1 MDTNRQCMA
10 LKASAG
16 SGKTFALSVRFLA
29 LLFKGAN
36 PSEILTLTFTKKAT
50 AEMKERILDYLKILQ
65 KENLESKEKS
75 HKENILKELEEK
87 YHLDPSLVQNSAQKI
102 YQRFLNAEI
111 RISTIDAFFQSILR
125 KFCWFV
131 GLSANFEVNEDTEA
145 HQQQLDERFLSAL
158 NSEQLE
164 ELSVFITQCLS
175 HNSYTSNSIL
185 KLLRSLRNKL
195 YLFDPNKREPAF
207 DEEGFLEKPRNLN
220 KQIQSTEIASD
231 SAKKAIKCDDFRG
244 FLNSSL
250 TWLKK
255 KSEYNFFKKLKNEI
269 PTLESECEA
278 IENDLKSY
286 YEARETAL
294 FKKFP
299 KFIQLYDKAI
309 SKIQAL
315 DFDAIKDKVH
325 ALLSGYEEV
334 PAEFFYFRLDSKIA
348 HILIDE
354 FQDTSLND
362 YKILAPF
369 IDEIKAGIGQAKW
382 HRSVFFVG
390 DVKQSIYA
398 FRGGFS
404 SLFESVSKD
413 FYHDNLEFNHR
424 SSPLII
430 HYVNTI
436 FKKAYQN
443 SSTTYLEQ
451 KYPETSRNK
460 HATDGYVKV
469 SLVANERELLLE
481 QISQEAKNLL
491 EHGKELLLEQ
501 ILQEAKNL
509 LEHGI
514 EPKDITILC
523 ATNKDALEIKNY
535 LQENLSEIRPS
546 TESSAQLSQF
556 VESKIIKN
564 ALEYALAEEEY
575 KPFYKHSVL
584 KLAGYLHD
592 DAIAL
597 FGFNPKKE
605 SVAGFVWKVMELF
618 ELYTEC
624 AQICLELA
632 LGCEDADEF
641 LEKLEAKKIAS
652 FNSKG
657 AQIMTIHKSKG
668 MQFPYVIVC
677 ERLGKPNNESDKFLE
692 EYNGTELVCL
702 YYRMKNR
709 EVVDKD
715 YARALEKEKAAKD
728 HEEINAYYVAFTRAE
743 LGLVVVAKDKDQK
756 KDKKKD
762 KEESKNKGMHEK
774 LDLKPLE
781 EGEIAPVI
789 ASKKEPSNASVLIKP
804 HAYGEQVQEIEEEPD
819 SDYEKNND
827 QEAINFGIA
836 LHKGL
841 EYQYA
846 YRIPKKS
853 VLEYLNYH
861 YGFYGLDHQA
871 LEESLELFENDA
883 EIQALF
889 KNLALKGE
897 VAFLSRG
904 VVSRI
909 DVLLWDKGQNLYV
922 LDYKSSQNYQQS
934 HKAQVSH
941 YAEFLQTQA
950 PHFKIQAGIIYAHK
964 RLLEK
969 LWV

>member
-1 MDTNRQCMA
+1 MDTKRQCMA

-65 KENLESKEKS
+65 KENLEDEKEKEKS
-75 HKENILKELEEK
+75 QNILKELEEK
-87 YHLDPSLVQNSAQKI
+87 YRLDPSFVQNSAQKI

-145 HQQQLDERFLSAL
+145 HQQQLNESFLSTL
-158 NSEQLE
+158 NGEQLE
-164 ELSVFITQCLS
+164 ELSVFIAQCLS
-175 HNSYTSNSIL
+175 YDSYTSDSIL
-185 KLLRSLRNKL
+185 KRLRFLKNKL
-195 YLFDPNKREPAF
+195 YLFDPNKKELAF
-207 DEEGFLEKPRNLN
+207 DEEGFLEKLRSLN
-220 KQIQSTEIASD
+220 KQIQSIETASNG
-231 SAKKAIKCDDFRG
+231 AKKAIKCDDFRG

-250 TWLKK
+250 TWLEK
-255 KSEYNFFKKLKNEI
+255 KSEYRDFKKLKGEI
-269 PTLESECEA
+269 PTLESECEE
-278 IENDLKSY
+278 IENDLKRY
-286 YEARETAL
+286 YEARENAL

-299 KFIQLYDKAI
+299 KFIQLYDKAT

-325 ALLSGYEEV
+325 ALLNGYEEM

-390 DVKQSIYA
+390 DVKQSIYG
-398 FRGGFS
+398 FRGSFS

-413 FYHDNLEFNHR
+413 FYHDNLQFNHR

-430 HYVNTI
+430 NYVNTI

-443 SSTTYLEQ
+443 SPTAYLEQ
-451 KYPETSRNK
+451 KYPKASSNN
-460 HATDGYVKV
+460 HARDGYVKV
-469 SLVANERELLLE
+469 SLVADER
-481 QISQEAKNLL
+481 
-491 EHGKELLLEQ
+491 ELLLEQ

-509 LEHGI
+509 LEHRI
-514 EPKDITILC
+514 DPKDITLLC
-523 ATNKDALEIKNY
+523 TRNEDALEIKNY
-535 LQENLSEIRPS
+535 LQKNLSAIRPS
-546 TESSAQLSQF
+546 TESSAKLSQF

-564 ALEYALAEEEY
+564 ALEHALAEEPY

-597 FGFNPKKE
+597 AGFNPKKE
-605 SVAGFVWKVMELF
+605 SVAGFVWKVMEWLG
-618 ELYTEC
+618 LYTEC

-632 LGCEDADEF
+632 VGCEDANEF
-641 LEKLEAKKIAS
+641 LEKLEAKEIAS
-652 FNSKG
+652 FKAEG

-677 ERLGKPNNESDKFLE
+677 ERLGKPKTNNSNQFLE
-692 EYNGTELVCL
+692 EYSGTELVRL

-715 YARALEKEKAAKD
+715 YARVLDKEEAAKN
-728 HEEINAYYVAFTRAE
+728 HEETNVYYVAFTRAE
-743 LGLVVVAKDKDQK
+743 LGLIVVAKDK
-756 KDKKKD
+756 
-762 KEESKNKGMHEK
+762 KGMREK
-774 LDLKPLE
+774 LDLAPLE

-789 ASKKEPSNASVLIKP
+789 SSQKEPSIPSVVIKP
-804 HAYGEQVQEIEEEPD
+804 HAYGEQVQEIEEEP

-827 QEAINFGIA
+827 QEAIHFGIA

-861 YGFYGLDHQA
+861 HGFYGLDYQA
-871 LEESLELFENDA
+871 LEESLELFENDT

-889 KNLALKGE
+889 KNLALRGE
-897 VAFLSRG
+897 VAFLFEG

-909 DVLLWDKGQNLYV
+909 DVLLWDRGQNLYV

-941 YAEFLQTQA
+941 YAAFLQTQA

>member
-1 MDTNRQCMA
+1 MA

-65 KENLESKEKS
+65 QENLESGKEKS
-75 HKENILKELEEK
+75 QNILKELEEK
-87 YHLDPSLVQNSAQKI
+87 YHLDPSLVRNSAQKI

-131 GLSANFEVNEDTEA
+131 GLSANFEVNEDTKA
-145 HQQQLDERFLSAL
+145 HQRQLNESFLSAL
-158 NSEQLE
+158 NNEQLE
-164 ELSVFITQCLS
+164 ELSVFIVQCLS
-175 HNSYTSNSIL
+175 YESYTSDSIL
-185 KLLRSLRNKL
+185 ERLRFLKNKL
-195 YLFDPNKREPAF
+195 YLFDPNKKEPAF
-207 DEEGFLEKPRNLN
+207 DEKGFLEKLRSLN
-220 KQIQSTEIASD
+220 NQIQSIETASD
-231 SAKKAIKCDDFRG
+231 RAKTAIKCDDFRG

-250 TWLKK
+250 TWLEK
-255 KSEYNFFKKLKNEI
+255 KSEYRYFKKFKDEI
-269 PTLESECEA
+269 PTLESECEE
-278 IENDLKSY
+278 IENDLKRY
-286 YEARETAL
+286 YEAKETAI

-299 KFIQLYDKAI
+299 KFIQLYDNAT

-325 ALLSGYEEV
+325 VLLNGYEEL

-398 FRGGFS
+398 FRGSFS
-404 SLFESVSKD
+404 SLFESVAKD
-413 FYHDNLEFNHR
+413 FYHDNLPFNHR

-430 HYVNTI
+430 NYVNTI

-443 SSTTYLEQ
+443 SPTAYLEQ
-451 KYPETSRNK
+451 KYPKASNNR
-460 HATDGYVKV
+460 HVTDGYVKV
-469 SLVANERELLLE
+469 SLVADER
-481 QISQEAKNLL
+481 
-491 EHGKELLLEQ
+491 ELLLEQ

-509 LEHGI
+509 LEHRI
-514 EPKDITILC
+514 DPKDITILC
-523 ATNKDALEIKNY
+523 ATNDDALEIKNY

-546 TESSAQLSQF
+546 TESSANLSQF

-564 ALEYALAEEEY
+564 ALKYALAEEPY

-597 FGFNPKKE
+597 ASFNPKKE

-618 ELYTEC
+618 ELYGEC
-624 AQICLELA
+624 VQICLELA
-632 LGCEDADEF
+632 VGCEDANDF
-641 LEKLEAKKIAS
+641 LEKLEAKAIAS
-652 FNSKG
+652 SHSKG

-677 ERLGKPNNESDKFLE
+677 ERLGNPNSSHSNQLLE
-692 EYNGTELVCL
+692 EYNGAELARL

-715 YARALEKEKAAKD
+715 YARALDKEEAAKD
-728 HEEINAYYVAFTRAE
+728 HEETNVYYVAFTRAE
-743 LGLVVVAKDKDQK
+743 LGLIVVAKDKKESK
-756 KDKKKD
+756 K
-762 KEESKNKGMHEK
+762 ESKNKTMREK
-774 LDLKPLE
+774 LDLLPLE
-781 EGEIAPVI
+781 EGEITPVVSHRKEPLI
-789 ASKKEPSNASVLIKP
+789 ASVVIKP
-804 HAYGEQVQEIEEEPD
+804 HAYGEQVQEIEEEP

-846 YRIPKKS
+846 YNIPKKS

-861 YGFYGLDHQA
+861 HGFYGLDYQA

-889 KNLALKGE
+889 KNLALRGE
-897 VAFLSRG
+897 AAFLFEG

-909 DVLLWDKGQNLYV
+909 DVLLWDRGQNLCV

-941 YAEFLQTQA
+941 YAAFLKTQA

>member
-1 MDTNRQCMA
+1 MDTKRQCMA

-65 KENLESKEKS
+65 KENLEDEKEKEKS
-75 HKENILKELEEK
+75 QNILKELEEK
-87 YHLDPSLVQNSAQKI
+87 YRLNPSLVQNRAQEI

-131 GLSANFEVNEDTEA
+131 GLSANFEVNEDTKA
-145 HQQQLDERFLSAL
+145 HQQQLNESFLSAL
-158 NSEQLE
+158 NNEQLE
-164 ELSVFITQCLS
+164 ELSVFIAQCLS
-175 HNSYTSNSIL
+175 YDNYTSDSIL
-185 KLLRSLRNKL
+185 ERLRFLKNKL
-195 YLFDPNKREPAF
+195 YLFDPNKKDLAF
-207 DEEGFLEKPRNLN
+207 DEKGFLDKLRSLN
-220 KQIQSTEIASD
+220 RQIQSAETASNE
-231 SAKKAIKCDDFRG
+231 AKKAIKCDDFRG

-250 TWLKK
+250 TWLEK
-255 KSEYNFFKKLKNEI
+255 KSEYRYFKKFKDEI
-269 PTLESECEA
+269 PTLESECEE
-278 IENDLKSY
+278 IENDLKRY
-286 YEARETAL
+286 YEARESAL

-299 KFIQLYDKAI
+299 KFIQLYDKAT

-325 ALLSGYEEV
+325 ALLNGYEEM
-334 PAEFFYFRLDSKIA
+334 PAEFFYFRLDSRIA

-390 DVKQSIYA
+390 DVKQSIYG
-398 FRGGFS
+398 FRGSFS

-413 FYHDNLEFNHR
+413 FYHDNLQFNHR

-430 HYVNTI
+430 NYVNTI

-443 SSTTYLEQ
+443 SPTAYWEQ
-451 KYPETSRNK
+451 KYPKASSNK
-460 HATDGYVKV
+460 HARDGYVKV
-469 SLVANERELLLE
+469 SLVPDERELLL
-481 QISQEAKNLL
+481 K
-491 EHGKELLLEQ
+491 Q

-509 LEHGI
+509 LEHRI
-514 EPKDITILC
+514 EPKDITLLC
-523 ATNKDALEIKNY
+523 ATNDDALEIKNY
-535 LQENLSEIRPS
+535 LQKNLSAIRPS
-546 TESSAQLSQF
+546 TESSAKLSQF

-564 ALEYALAEEEY
+564 ALEYALAEEPY

-597 FGFNPKKE
+597 AGFNPKKE

-618 ELYTEC
+618 ELYGEC

-632 LGCEDADEF
+632 VGCEDANEF
-641 LEKLEAKKIAS
+641 LEKLEAKEIAS
-652 FNSKG
+652 FKAEG

-677 ERLGKPNNESDKFLE
+677 ERLGKPKTNNSNQLLE
-692 EYNGTELVCL
+692 EYSGTELTHL

-715 YARALEKEKAAKD
+715 YARALDKEEAAKN
-728 HEEINAYYVAFTRAE
+728 HEETNVYYVAFTRAE
-743 LGLVVVAKDKDQK
+743 LGLIVVAKDKDQK
-756 KDKKKD
+756 KDKK
-762 KEESKNKGMHEK
+762 ESKNKGMREK
-774 LDLKPLE
+774 LDLAPLE
-781 EGEIAPVI
+781 EGEIVPVI
-789 ASKKEPSNASVLIKP
+789 SPQKEPLSASVVIKP
-804 HAYGEQVQEIEEEPD
+804 HAYGEQVQEIEEEP

-861 YGFYGLDHQA
+861 HGFYGLDYQA
-871 LEESLELFENDA
+871 LEESLELFENNA
-883 EIQALF
+883 KIQALF
-889 KNLALKGE
+889 KNLALRGE
-897 VAFLSRG
+897 VAFLFEG

-941 YAEFLQTQA
+941 YAAFLQTQA

>member
-1 MDTNRQCMA
+1 MDTKRQCMA

-65 KENLESKEKS
+65 KENLENEKEKEKS
-75 HKENILKELEEK
+75 QNILKELEEK
-87 YHLDPSLVQNSAQKI
+87 YRLDPSFVQNSAQEI

-131 GLSANFEVNEDTEA
+131 GLSANFEVNEDTKA
-145 HQQQLDERFLSAL
+145 HQQRLNESFLSAL
-158 NSEQLE
+158 NNEQLE

-175 HNSYTSNSIL
+175 YDSYTSDSVLERLRFL
-185 KLLRSLRNKL
+185 KNKL
-195 YLFDPNKREPAF
+195 YLFDPNKQEPVF
-207 DEEGFLEKPRNLN
+207 DEEGFLEKLRSLN
-220 KQIQSTEIASD
+220 RQIQSVETASD
-231 SAKKAIKCDDFRG
+231 TAKKAIKCDDFRG

-250 TWLKK
+250 IWLKK
-255 KSEYNFFKKLKNEI
+255 KGEYRYFKKFKDEI
-269 PTLESECEA
+269 PTLESECEE
-278 IENDLKSY
+278 IENDLKRY
-286 YEARETAL
+286 YEAKESAL

-299 KFIQLYDKAI
+299 KFIQLYDKAT
-309 SKIQAL
+309 SKIQSL

-325 ALLSGYEEV
+325 ALLNGYEEM

-390 DVKQSIYA
+390 DVKQSIYG
-398 FRGGFS
+398 FRGSFS
-404 SLFESVSKD
+404 SLFEGVSKD
-413 FYHDNLEFNHR
+413 FYHDNLQFNHR

-430 HYVNTI
+430 NYVNTI

-443 SSTTYLEQ
+443 SPTAYLEQ
-451 KYPETSRNK
+451 KYPKASSNN
-460 HATDGYVKV
+460 HARDGYVKV
-469 SLVANERELLLE
+469 SLVADER
-481 QISQEAKNLL
+481 
-491 EHGKELLLEQ
+491 ELLLEQ

-509 LEHGI
+509 LEHRI
-514 EPKDITILC
+514 DPKDITLLC
-523 ATNKDALEIKNY
+523 ATNDDALEIKNY
-535 LQENLSEIRPS
+535 LQKNLSAIRPS
-546 TESSAQLSQF
+546 TESSAKLSQF

-564 ALEYALAEEEY
+564 ALEYALAEEPY

-597 FGFNPKKE
+597 AGFNPKKE
-605 SVAGFVWKVMELF
+605 SMAGFVWKVMELF

-632 LGCEDADEF
+632 VGCEDANEF
-641 LEKLEAKKIAS
+641 LEKLEAKEIAS
-652 FNSKG
+652 FKAEG

-677 ERLGKPNNESDKFLE
+677 ERLGKPKTNNSNQFLE
-692 EYNGTELVCL
+692 EYSGTELMRL

-715 YARALEKEKAAKD
+715 YARVLDKEEAAKN
-728 HEEINAYYVAFTRAE
+728 HEETNVYYVAFTRAE
-743 LGLVVVAKDKDQK
+743 LGLIVVAKDKDQK
-756 KDKKKD
+756 KDKK
-762 KEESKNKGMHEK
+762 ESKSKGMREK
-774 LDLKPLE
+774 LDLAPLE

-789 ASKKEPSNASVLIKP
+789 SSQKEPSPESVLIKP
-804 HAYGEQVQEIEEEPD
+804 HAYGEQVQEIEEEP

-827 QEAINFGIA
+827 QEAIHFGIA

-861 YGFYGLDHQA
+861 HGFYGLDYQA

-883 EIQALF
+883 KIQALF
-889 KNLALKGE
+889 KNLALRGE
-897 VAFLSRG
+897 VAFLFEG

-941 YAEFLQTQA
+941 YAAFLQTQA

>member
-1 MDTNRQCMA
+1 MDTKRQCMA

-65 KENLESKEKS
+65 KENLESEEKEKS
-75 HKENILKELEEK
+75 QNILKELEEK
-87 YHLDPSLVQNSAQKI
+87 YHLKPDLVRNSAQKI

-131 GLSANFEVNEDTEA
+131 GLSANFEVNEDTKV
-145 HQQQLDERFLSAL
+145 HQQQLNESFLSAL
-158 NSEQLE
+158 NGEQLE
-164 ELSVFITQCLS
+164 ELSVFIAQCLS
-175 HNSYTSNSIL
+175 YDNYTSDSIL
-185 KLLRSLRNKL
+185 ERLRFLKNKL
-195 YLFDPNKREPAF
+195 YLFDPNKKEPAF
-207 DEEGFLEKPRNLN
+207 DEEGFLEKLRSLN
-220 KQIQSTEIASD
+220 QQIQSIEIASD
-231 SAKKAIKCDDFRG
+231 TAKKAIKCDDFRG

-250 TWLKK
+250 TWLEK
-255 KSEYNFFKKLKNEI
+255 KSEYRDFKKLKDEI
-269 PTLESECEA
+269 PTLESECEE
-278 IENDLKSY
+278 IENDLKRY
-286 YEARETAL
+286 YEARESAL

-299 KFIQLYDKAI
+299 KFIQLYDKAT

-325 ALLSGYEEV
+325 ALLNGYEEL

-398 FRGGFS
+398 FRGSFS
-404 SLFESVSKD
+404 SLFESVAKD
-413 FYHDNLEFNHR
+413 FYHDNLQFNHR

-430 HYVNTI
+430 NYVNTI

-443 SSTTYLEQ
+443 SPTAYLEQ
-451 KYPETSRNK
+451 KYPKASNNK
-460 HATDGYVKV
+460 HVTDGYVKV
-469 SLVANERELLLE
+469 SLVADER
-481 QISQEAKNLL
+481 
-491 EHGKELLLEQ
+491 ELLLEQ

-509 LEHGI
+509 LEHRI

-523 ATNKDALEIKNY
+523 ATNADALEIKNY
-535 LQENLSEIRPS
+535 LQENLSAIRPS
-546 TESSAQLSQF
+546 TESSAKLSQF

-564 ALEYALAEEEY
+564 ALKYALAEEPY

-597 FGFNPKKE
+597 AGFNPKKE
-605 SVAGFVWKVMELF
+605 SVAGFVWRVMELF
-618 ELYTEC
+618 ELYGEC

-632 LGCEDADEF
+632 VGCEDADGF

-652 FNSKG
+652 FNLKG

-668 MQFPYVIVC
+668 MQFPCVIVC
-677 ERLGKPNNESDKFLE
+677 ERLGKPRSNNSNQFLE
-692 EYNGTELVCL
+692 EYNGAELLRL

-715 YARALEKEKAAKD
+715 YARALDKEEAAKD
-728 HEEINAYYVAFTRAE
+728 HEETNVYYVAFTRAE
-743 LGLVVVAKDKDQK
+743 LGLIVVAKDKDQK
-756 KDKKKD
+756 KDKKESK
-762 KEESKNKGMHEK
+762 KESKNKGMREK
-774 LDLKPLE
+774 LDLFPLE

-789 ASKKEPSNASVLIKP
+789 SPQKEPLITSALIKP
-804 HAYGEQVQEIEEEPD
+804 HAYGEQVQEIEEEPE

-846 YRIPKKS
+846 YNIPKES

-861 YGFYGLDHQA
+861 HGFYGLDYQA

-883 EIQALF
+883 KIQALF

-897 VAFLSRG
+897 VAFLFEG

-941 YAEFLQTQA
+941 YAAFLKTQA

>member
-1 MDTNRQCMA
+1 MDTKRQCMA

-65 KENLESKEKS
+65 KENLESEKEKS
-75 HKENILKELEEK
+75 QNILKELEEK
-87 YHLDPSLVQNSAQKI
+87 YHLDPSLVRNSAQKI

-145 HQQQLDERFLSAL
+145 HQQQLNEGFLSAL
-158 NSEQLE
+158 NNKQLE
-164 ELSVFITQCLS
+164 ELSAFIVQCLS
-175 HNSYTSNSIL
+175 YESYTSDSIL
-185 KLLRSLRNKL
+185 ERLRFLKNKL
-195 YLFDPNKREPAF
+195 YLFDPNKKEPAF
-207 DEEGFLEKPRNLN
+207 DEEGFLEKLRSLN
-220 KQIQSTEIASD
+220 NQIQSIETASNE
-231 SAKKAIKCDDFRG
+231 AKKAIKCDSFRG

-250 TWLKK
+250 TWLEK
-255 KSEYNFFKKLKNEI
+255 KSEYLYFKKLKNEI
-269 PTLESECEA
+269 PTLESECEE
-278 IENDLKSY
+278 IENDLKRY
-286 YEARETAL
+286 YEAKETAI

-299 KFIQLYDKAI
+299 KFIQLYDNAT

-325 ALLSGYEEV
+325 VLLNGYEEM

-398 FRGGFS
+398 FRGSFS

-424 SSPLII
+424 SAPLII
-430 HYVNTI
+430 NYVNTI

-443 SSTTYLEQ
+443 SPTAYLEQ
-451 KYPETSRNK
+451 KYPKTSQNK
-460 HATDGYVKV
+460 HVTEGYVKV
-469 SLVANERELLLE
+469 SLVADE
-481 QISQEAKNLL
+481 
-491 EHGKELLLEQ
+491 KELLLEQ
-501 ILQEAKNL
+501 ILQEAQNL
-509 LEHGI
+509 LDHRI
-514 EPKDITILC
+514 DPKDITILC

-535 LQENLSEIRPS
+535 LQERLSAICPS
-546 TESSAQLSQF
+546 TESSAKLSQF

-564 ALEYALAEEEY
+564 ALEYALAEEPY

-597 FGFNPKKE
+597 PGFNPKKE
-605 SVAGFVWKVMELF
+605 SVAGFVWKAMELF
-618 ELYTEC
+618 ELYGEP
-624 AQICLELA
+624 AQSCLELA
-632 LGCEDADEF
+632 VGCEDANDF
-641 LEKLEAKKIAS
+641 LEKLEAKEIAS
-652 FNSKG
+652 FNAKG

-677 ERLGKPNNESDKFLE
+677 ERLGNPNSSHSNQLLE
-692 EYNGTELVCL
+692 EYDGAELLRL

-715 YARALEKEKAAKD
+715 YARALDKEEAAKD
-728 HEEINAYYVAFTRAE
+728 HEEINVYYVAFTRAE
-743 LGLVVVAKDKDQK
+743 LGLIVVAKDKK
-756 KDKKKD
+756 
-762 KEESKNKGMHEK
+762 ESKKESKKEK
-774 LDLKPLE
+774 MCEQLDLASLE
-781 EGEIAPVI
+781 EGEITPVI
-789 ASKKEPSNASVLIKP
+789 SPQKEPLMTSVVIKP

-846 YRIPKKS
+846 YNIPKQS

-861 YGFYGLDHQA
+861 HGFYGLDYQA
-871 LEESLELFENDA
+871 LEESLELFENDM
-883 EIQALF
+883 EIQTLF
-889 KNLALKGE
+889 KNHALRGE
-897 VAFLSRG
+897 AAFLFEG

-941 YAEFLQTQA
+941 YAEFLKTQA

>member
-1 MDTNRQCMA
+1 MNTKRQCMA

-65 KENLESKEKS
+65 KENLEDEKEKEKS
-75 HKENILKELEEK
+75 QNILKELEEK
-87 YHLDPSLVQNSAQKI
+87 YRLNPSLVQNSAQKI

-131 GLSANFEVNEDTEA
+131 GLSANFEVNEDTKA
-145 HQQQLDERFLSAL
+145 HQQQLNEIFLSAL
-158 NSEQLE
+158 NNEQLE

-175 HNSYTSNSIL
+175 HDNYTSDSIL
-185 KLLRSLRNKL
+185 ERLRFLKNKL
-195 YLFDPNKREPAF
+195 YLFDPNKKELAF
-207 DEEGFLEKPRNLN
+207 DEKGFLEKLRNLN
-220 KQIQSTEIASD
+220 KQIQSVETASD
-231 SAKKAIKCDDFRG
+231 GAKKAIKCDDFRG

-255 KSEYNFFKKLKNEI
+255 KGEYRDFKKIKDEI
-269 PTLESECEA
+269 PTLESECEE
-278 IENDLKSY
+278 IENDLKRY
-286 YEARETAL
+286 YEAREIAL

-299 KFIQLYDKAI
+299 KFIQLYDKAT

-325 ALLSGYEEV
+325 ALLNGHEEM

-382 HRSVFFVG
+382 HRSMFFVG
-390 DVKQSIYA
+390 DVKQSIYG
-398 FRGGFS
+398 FRGSFS

-413 FYHDNLEFNHR
+413 FYHDNLQFNHR

-430 HYVNTI
+430 NYVNTI

-443 SSTTYLEQ
+443 SPTAYLEQ
-451 KYPETSRNK
+451 KYPKASQNK

-469 SLVANERELLLE
+469 SLVVDER
-481 QISQEAKNLL
+481 
-491 EHGKELLLEQ
+491 ELLLEQ

-509 LEHGI
+509 LEHRI
-514 EPKDITILC
+514 DPKDITILC
-523 ATNKDALEIKNY
+523 TRNKDALEIKNY
-535 LQENLSEIRPS
+535 LQKNLSAIRPS
-546 TESSAQLSQF
+546 TESSTKLSQF

-564 ALEYALAEEEY
+564 ALEYALAEEPY

-597 FGFNPKKE
+597 AGFNPKKE

-632 LGCEDADEF
+632 VRCEDANEF
-641 LEKLEAKKIAS
+641 LKKLEAKEIAS
-652 FNSKG
+652 FNAKG
-657 AQIMTIHKSKG
+657 AQIMTIHASKG

-677 ERLGKPNNESDKFLE
+677 ERLGKPKSNNPNQFLE
-692 EYNGTELVCL
+692 EYSGTELMRL

-715 YARALEKEKAAKD
+715 YARALDKEEAAKD
-728 HEEINAYYVAFTRAE
+728 HEETNVYYVAFTRAE
-743 LGLVVVAKDKDQK
+743 LGLIVVAKDKDQK
-756 KDKKKD
+756 KDKK
-762 KEESKNKGMHEK
+762 ESKSKGMREK
-774 LDLKPLE
+774 LDLAPLE
-781 EGEIAPVI
+781 EGEIVPVI
-789 ASKKEPSNASVLIKP
+789 SSQKEPLIPSIVIKP
-804 HAYGEQVQEIEEEPD
+804 HAYGEQVQEIEEEP

-827 QEAINFGIA
+827 QEAIHFGIA

-861 YGFYGLDHQA
+861 HGFYGLDYQA

-883 EIQALF
+883 KIQALF
-889 KNLALKGE
+889 KNLALRGE
-897 VAFLSRG
+897 VAFLFEG

-909 DVLLWDKGQNLYV
+909 DVLLWDRGQNLYV

-941 YAEFLQTQA
+941 YAAFLQTQA

>member
-1 MDTNRQCMA
+1 MDTKRQCMA

-65 KENLESKEKS
+65 KENFENEKEKS
-75 HKENILKELEEK
+75 QNILKELEEK
-87 YHLDPSLVQNSAQKI
+87 YHLDPSLVRNSAQKI

-131 GLSANFEVNEDTEA
+131 GLSANFEVNEDAEA
-145 HQQQLDERFLSAL
+145 HQQQLNEGFLSAL
-158 NSEQLE
+158 NNEQLE
-164 ELSVFITQCLS
+164 ELSVFIAQCLS
-175 HNSYTSNSIL
+175 YDNYTSDSIL
-185 KLLRSLRNKL
+185 KRLRFLKNKL
-195 YLFDPNKREPAF
+195 YLFDPNKKESAF
-207 DEEGFLEKPRNLN
+207 DEEGFLEKLRSLN
-220 KQIQSTEIASD
+220 NQIQSIETASD
-231 SAKKAIKCDDFRG
+231 RAKEAIKCDSFRG

-255 KSEYNFFKKLKNEI
+255 KSEYLYFKKLKNEI
-269 PTLESECEA
+269 PTLESECEE
-278 IENDLKSY
+278 IENDLKRY
-286 YEARETAL
+286 YEAKETAI

-299 KFIQLYDKAI
+299 KFIQLYDNAT

-325 ALLSGYEEV
+325 VLLNGYEEM

-398 FRGGFS
+398 FRGSFS

-424 SSPLII
+424 SAPLII
-430 HYVNTI
+430 NYVNTI

-443 SSTTYLEQ
+443 SPTAYLEQ
-451 KYPETSRNK
+451 KYPKTSQNK
-460 HATDGYVKV
+460 HVTDGYVKV
-469 SLVANERELLLE
+469 SLVADER
-481 QISQEAKNLL
+481 
-491 EHGKELLLEQ
+491 ELLLEQ
-501 ILQEAKNL
+501 ILQEAQNL
-509 LEHGI
+509 LEHRI
-514 EPKDITILC
+514 DPKDITILC

-535 LQENLSEIRPS
+535 LQENLSAIRPS
-546 TESSAQLSQF
+546 TESSARLSQF

-564 ALEYALAEEEY
+564 ALEYALAKEPY

-597 FGFNPKKE
+597 PGFNPKKE

-618 ELYTEC
+618 ELYGEP
-624 AQICLELA
+624 AQSCLELA
-632 LGCEDADEF
+632 VGCEDADNF
-641 LEKLEAKKIAS
+641 LEKLEAKSIAS
-652 FNSKG
+652 SHSKG
-657 AQIMTIHKSKG
+657 VQIMTIHKSKG

-677 ERLGKPNNESDKFLE
+677 ERLGKPNSSHSNQLLE
-692 EYNGTELVCL
+692 EYDGAELTRL

-715 YARALEKEKAAKD
+715 YARALDKEEAAKD
-728 HEEINAYYVAFTRAE
+728 HEEINVYYVAFTRAE
-743 LGLVVVAKDKDQK
+743 LGLIVVAKDKKESK
-756 KDKKKD
+756 K
-762 KEESKNKGMHEK
+762 ESKNKTMREQ
-774 LDLKPLE
+774 LDLVPLE
-781 EGEIAPVI
+781 EGEIMPVI
-789 ASKKEPSNASVLIKP
+789 SSQKEPLITSVVIKP

-827 QEAINFGIA
+827 QESINFGIA

-846 YRIPKKS
+846 YNIPKES

-861 YGFYGLDHQA
+861 HGFYGLDYQA

-889 KNLALKGE
+889 KNYALRGE
-897 VAFLSRG
+897 AAFLFQG

-909 DVLLWDKGQNLYV
+909 DVLLWDRGQNLYV

-941 YAEFLQTQA
+941 YAEFLKTQA

>member
-1 MDTNRQCMA
+1 MDTKRQCMA

-65 KENLESKEKS
+65 KENFEDEKEKEKS
-75 HKENILKELEEK
+75 QNILKELEEK
-87 YHLDPSLVQNSAQKI
+87 YRLNPSFVQNSAQKI
-102 YQRFLNAEI
+102 YQRFLNTEI

-131 GLSANFEVNEDTEA
+131 GLSANFEVNEDTKA
-145 HQQQLDERFLSAL
+145 HQQQLNESFLSAL
-158 NSEQLE
+158 DNKQLE
-164 ELSVFITQCLS
+164 ELSVFIAQCLS
-175 HNSYTSNSIL
+175 YDSYTSDSIL
-185 KLLRSLRNKL
+185 ERLRFLKNKL
-195 YLFDPNKREPAF
+195 YLFDPNKKDLAF
-207 DEEGFLEKPRNLN
+207 DEKGFLDKLRSLN
-220 KQIQSTEIASD
+220 QQIQNIETASNE
-231 SAKKAIKCDDFRG
+231 AKKAIKCDDFRG

-255 KSEYNFFKKLKNEI
+255 KGEYRDFKKIKDEI
-269 PTLESECEA
+269 PTLESECEE
-278 IENDLKSY
+278 IENDLKRY
-286 YEARETAL
+286 YEARESAL

-299 KFIQLYDKAI
+299 KFIQLYDKAT

-325 ALLSGYEEV
+325 ALLNGYEEM
-334 PAEFFYFRLDSKIA
+334 PAEFFYFRLDSRIA

-390 DVKQSIYA
+390 DVKQSIYG
-398 FRGGFS
+398 FRGSFS

-430 HYVNTI
+430 NYVNTI

-443 SSTTYLEQ
+443 SPTAYLEQ
-451 KYPETSRNK
+451 KYPKASSNK
-460 HATDGYVKV
+460 HARDGYVKV
-469 SLVANERELLLE
+469 SLVADER
-481 QISQEAKNLL
+481 
-491 EHGKELLLEQ
+491 GLLLEQ

-509 LEHGI
+509 LEHRI
-514 EPKDITILC
+514 EPKDITLLC
-523 ATNKDALEIKNY
+523 ARNEDALEITNY
-535 LQENLSEIRPS
+535 LQKNLSAIRPS
-546 TESSAQLSQF
+546 TESSAKLSQF

-564 ALEYALAEEEY
+564 ALEYALAEEPY

-597 FGFNPKKE
+597 VGFNPKKE

-632 LGCEDADEF
+632 VGCEDANEF
-641 LEKLEAKKIAS
+641 LKKLEAKEIAS
-652 FNSKG
+652 FKAEG

-677 ERLGKPNNESDKFLE
+677 ERLGKPKTNNSNQFLE
-692 EYNGTELVCL
+692 EYSGTELTRL

-715 YARALEKEKAAKD
+715 YARALDKEEAAKD
-728 HEEINAYYVAFTRAE
+728 HEETNVYYVAFTRAE
-743 LGLVVVAKDKDQK
+743 LGLIVVAKDKDQK
-756 KDKKKD
+756 KDKK
-762 KEESKNKGMHEK
+762 ESKNKGMREK
-774 LDLKPLE
+774 LDLFPLE
-781 EGEIAPVI
+781 EGTIAPVI
-789 ASKKEPSNASVLIKP
+789 SSQKEPSIKSVLIKP
-804 HAYGEQVQEIEEEPD
+804 HAYGEQVQEIEEEP

-861 YGFYGLDHQA
+861 HGFYGLDYQA

-883 EIQALF
+883 KIQALF

-897 VAFLSRG
+897 VAFLFEG

-941 YAEFLQTQA
+941 YAAFLQTQA

>member
-1 MDTNRQCMA
+1 MDTKRQCMA

-65 KENLESKEKS
+65 KENLESGKEKS
-75 HKENILKELEEK
+75 QNILKELEEK
-87 YHLDPSLVQNSAQKI
+87 YHLNPNLVQNSAQNI

-131 GLSANFEVNEDTEA
+131 GLSTNFEVNEDTKV
-145 HQQQLDERFLSAL
+145 HQQQLNESFLSAL
-158 NSEQLE
+158 NGEQLE
-164 ELSVFITQCLS
+164 ELSVFIAQCLS
-175 HNSYTSNSIL
+175 YNNYTSDSIL
-185 KLLRSLRNKL
+185 ERLRFLKNKL
-195 YLFDPNKREPAF
+195 YLFDPNKKEPAF
-207 DEEGFLEKPRNLN
+207 DEEGFLEKLRSLN
-220 KQIQSTEIASD
+220 QQIQSIETASD
-231 SAKKAIKCDDFRG
+231 KAKTAIKCDDFRG

-255 KSEYNFFKKLKNEI
+255 KSEYRDFKKLKNEI
-269 PTLESECEA
+269 PTLESECEE
-278 IENDLKSY
+278 IENDLKRY
-286 YEARETAL
+286 YEAKEIAL

-299 KFIQLYDKAI
+299 KFIQLYDKAT

-325 ALLSGYEEV
+325 ALLNGYEEV

-382 HRSVFFVG
+382 NRSVFFVG

-398 FRGGFS
+398 FRGSFS

-413 FYHDNLEFNHR
+413 FYHDNLQFNHR

-430 HYVNTI
+430 NYVNTI
-436 FKKAYQN
+436 FKKAYQD
-443 SSTTYLEQ
+443 SPTAYLDQ
-451 KYPETSRNK
+451 KYPKASSNK

-481 QISQEAKNLL
+481 QI
-491 EHGKELLLEQ
+491 
-501 ILQEAKNL
+501 LQEAKNL
-509 LEHGI
+509 LEHRI

-535 LQENLSEIRPS
+535 LQENLSAIRPS
-546 TESSAQLSQF
+546 TESSAKLSQF

-564 ALEYALAEEEY
+564 ALKYALAEEPY

-597 FGFNPKKE
+597 AGFNPKKE

-618 ELYTEC
+618 ELYGEC

-632 LGCEDADEF
+632 VGCEDANEF

-652 FNSKG
+652 FNAKG
-657 AQIMTIHKSKG
+657 AQIMTIHGSKG

-677 ERLGKPNNESDKFLE
+677 ERLGKPRSDNPNQFLE
-692 EYNGTELVCL
+692 EYNGTELVRL

-715 YARALEKEKAAKD
+715 YARALDKEKAAKEN
-728 HEEINAYYVAFTRAE
+728 EETNVYYVAFTRAE
-743 LGLVVVAKDKDQK
+743 LGLIVVAKDKGQK
-756 KDKKKD
+756 KDQK
-762 KEESKNKGMHEK
+762 ESKSKGMREK
-774 LDLKPLE
+774 LDLAPLE

-789 ASKKEPSNASVLIKP
+789 SPQKEPLIASVVIKP
-804 HAYGEQVQEIEEEPD
+804 HAYGEQVQEIEEEP

-846 YRIPKKS
+846 YNIPKKS

-861 YGFYGLDHQA
+861 HGFYGLDYQA
-871 LEESLELFENDA
+871 LEESLELFENDI

-889 KNLALKGE
+889 KNLVLKGE
-897 VAFLSRG
+897 AAFLFEG

-941 YAEFLQTQA
+941 YAAFLQTQA

>member
-1 MDTNRQCMA
+1 MDTKRQCMA

-65 KENLESKEKS
+65 KENLEDEKEKEKS
-75 HKENILKELEEK
+75 QNILKELEEK
-87 YHLDPSLVQNSAQKI
+87 YHLNPSFVQNSAPNI

-131 GLSANFEVNEDTEA
+131 GLSANFEVNEDTKA
-145 HQQQLDERFLSAL
+145 HQQQLNEGFLSIL
-158 NSEQLE
+158 NGEQLE
-164 ELSVFITQCLS
+164 ELSVFIAQCLS
-175 HNSYTSNSIL
+175 YDSYTSDSIL
-185 KLLRSLRNKL
+185 ERLRFLKNKL
-195 YLFDPNKREPAF
+195 YLFDSNEKEPAF
-207 DEEGFLEKPRNLN
+207 DEEGFLEKLRSLN
-220 KQIQSTEIASD
+220 QQIQSIETASD
-231 SAKKAIKCDDFRG
+231 GAKIAIKCDDFRG

-255 KSEYNFFKKLKNEI
+255 KSEYRDFKKLKDEI
-269 PTLESECEA
+269 PTLESECEE
-278 IENDLKSY
+278 IENDLKRY
-286 YEARETAL
+286 YEAKEIAL

-299 KFIQLYDKAI
+299 KFIQLYDKAT

-325 ALLSGYEEV
+325 ALLKGYEEV

-398 FRGGFS
+398 FRGSFS

-413 FYHDNLEFNHR
+413 FYHDNLQFNHR

-430 HYVNTI
+430 NYVNTI

-443 SSTTYLEQ
+443 SPTAYLEQ
-451 KYPETSRNK
+451 KYPKASSNK
-460 HATDGYVKV
+460 HARDGYVKV
-469 SLVANERELLLE
+469 SLVADER
-481 QISQEAKNLL
+481 
-491 EHGKELLLEQ
+491 ELLLEQ

-509 LEHGI
+509 LEHRI

-535 LQENLSEIRPS
+535 LQQNLSAIRPS
-546 TESSAQLSQF
+546 TESSAELSQF

-564 ALEYALAEEEY
+564 ALKYALAEEPY

-597 FGFNPKKE
+597 AGFDPKKE
-605 SVAGFVWKVMELF
+605 SVAGFVWKVMESF
-618 ELYTEC
+618 ELYGEC

-632 LGCEDADEF
+632 VGCEDADGF

-652 FNSKG
+652 FNLKG
-657 AQIMTIHKSKG
+657 TQIMTIHGSKG

-677 ERLGKPNNESDKFLE
+677 ERLGKPKSNNSNQFLE
-692 EYNGTELVCL
+692 EYNGAELLRL

-715 YARALEKEKAAKD
+715 YARALDKEKAAKEN
-728 HEEINAYYVAFTRAE
+728 EETNVYYVAFTRAE
-743 LGLVVVAKDKDQK
+743 LGLIVVAKDKGQK
-756 KDKKKD
+756 KDQ
-762 KEESKNKGMHEK
+762 KESENKGMREK
-774 LDLKPLE
+774 LDLAPLE

-789 ASKKEPSNASVLIKP
+789 SPQKEPLIASVVIKP

-846 YRIPKKS
+846 YNIPKKS

-861 YGFYGLDHQA
+861 HGFYGLDRQA
-871 LEESLELFENDA
+871 LEESLELFENDI

-897 VAFLSRG
+897 VAFLFEG

-934 HKAQVSH
+934 HKVQVSH
-941 YAEFLQTQA
+941 YAAFLQTQA

>member
-1 MDTNRQCMA
+1 MDTKRQCMA

-65 KENLESKEKS
+65 KENLEKNEKEKS
-75 HKENILKELEEK
+75 QNILKELEEK
-87 YHLDPSLVQNSAQKI
+87 YHLNPDLVQNSAPKI

-131 GLSANFEVNEDTEA
+131 GLSANFEVNEDTES
-145 HQQQLDERFLSAL
+145 HQQQLNEGFLSAL
-158 NSEQLE
+158 NGEQLE
-164 ELSVFITQCLS
+164 ELSVFIAQCLS
-175 HNSYTSNSIL
+175 YDNYTSDSVLERLRFL
-185 KLLRSLRNKL
+185 KNKL

-207 DEEGFLEKPRNLN
+207 DEESFLEKLRSLN
-220 KQIQSTEIASD
+220 QQIQSIETASD
-231 SAKKAIKCDDFRG
+231 RAKEAIKCDSFRG

-255 KSEYNFFKKLKNEI
+255 KSEYQSFKKLKSEI
-269 PTLESECEA
+269 PTLERECEE
-278 IENDLKSY
+278 IENDLKRY
-286 YEARETAL
+286 YEAKETAI

-299 KFIQLYDKAI
+299 KFIQLYDNAT

-325 ALLSGYEEV
+325 VLLNGYEEM

-398 FRGGFS
+398 FRGSFS

-413 FYHDNLEFNHR
+413 FYHDNLPFNHR

-430 HYVNTI
+430 NYVNTI

-443 SSTTYLEQ
+443 SPTAYWEQ
-451 KYPETSRNK
+451 KYPKASNNK
-460 HATDGYVKV
+460 HARDGYVKV
-469 SLVANERELLLE
+469 SLVADGR
-481 QISQEAKNLL
+481 
-491 EHGKELLLEQ
+491 ELLLEQ

-509 LEHGI
+509 LEHRI
-514 EPKDITILC
+514 DPKDITILC
-523 ATNKDALEIKNY
+523 ARNKDALEIKNY
-535 LQENLSEIRPS
+535 LQKNLSAIRPS
-546 TESSAQLSQF
+546 TESSTKLSQF
-556 VESKIIKN
+556 IESKIIKN
-564 ALEYALAEEEY
+564 ALKYALAEEPY

-597 FGFNPKKE
+597 AGFNPKKE
-605 SVAGFVWKVMELF
+605 SVVGFVWKVMELF
-618 ELYTEC
+618 ELYGEP

-632 LGCEDADEF
+632 VGCEDANEF
-641 LEKLEAKKIAS
+641 LEKLEAKEIAS
-652 FNSKG
+652 FNAKG

-677 ERLGKPNNESDKFLE
+677 ERLGKPKSNNSNQFLE
-692 EYNGTELVCL
+692 EYNGTELARL

-715 YARALEKEKAAKD
+715 YARALDKEEAAKD
-728 HEEINAYYVAFTRAE
+728 HEETNVYYVAFTRAE
-743 LGLVVVAKDKDQK
+743 LGLIVVAKDKGQK
-756 KDKKKD
+756 KDKK
-762 KEESKNKGMHEK
+762 ESKNKTMREK
-774 LDLKPLE
+774 LDLLPLE
-781 EGEIAPVI
+781 EGTIAPVI
-789 ASKKEPSNASVLIKP
+789 SPQKEPLITSTLIKP
-804 HAYGEQVQEIEEEPD
+804 HAYGEQVQEIEEEP

-846 YRIPKKS
+846 YNIPKKS

-861 YGFYGLDHQA
+861 HGFYGLDYQA

-897 VAFLSRG
+897 VAFLFEG

-941 YAEFLQTQA
+941 YAAFLKTQT

>member
-1 MDTNRQCMA
+1 MDTKRQCMA

-65 KENLESKEKS
+65 KENLESGKEKS
-75 HKENILKELEEK
+75 QNILKELEEK
-87 YHLDPSLVQNSAQKI
+87 YHLDPSLVRNSAQKI

-145 HQQQLDERFLSAL
+145 HQRQFNEGFLSAL
-158 NSEQLE
+158 NNEQLE
-164 ELSVFITQCLS
+164 ELSAFIVQCLS
-175 HNSYTSNSIL
+175 HESYTSDSIL
-185 KLLRSLRNKL
+185 KRLRFLKNKL
-195 YLFDPNKREPAF
+195 YLFDPNKKEPVF
-207 DEEGFLEKPRNLN
+207 DEEGFLEKLRSLN
-220 KQIQSTEIASD
+220 NQIQSIETASNE
-231 SAKKAIKCDDFRG
+231 AKKAIKCDSFRG

-250 TWLKK
+250 TWLEK
-255 KSEYNFFKKLKNEI
+255 KSEYQSFKKLKNEI
-269 PTLESECEA
+269 PTLESECEE
-278 IENDLKSY
+278 IENDLKRY
-286 YEARETAL
+286 YEAKETAI

-299 KFIQLYDKAI
+299 KFIQLYDKAT

-325 ALLSGYEEV
+325 VLLNGYEEM

-382 HRSVFFVG
+382 HRSVFLVG

-398 FRGGFS
+398 FRGSFS

-424 SSPLII
+424 SAPLII
-430 HYVNTI
+430 DYVNTI

-443 SSTTYLEQ
+443 SPTAYLEQ
-451 KYPETSRNK
+451 KYPKASNNK
-460 HATDGYVKV
+460 HVTEGYVKV
-469 SLVANERELLLE
+469 SLVADER
-481 QISQEAKNLL
+481 
-491 EHGKELLLEQ
+491 ELLLEQ
-501 ILQEAKNL
+501 ILQEAQNL
-509 LEHGI
+509 LDHRI
-514 EPKDITILC
+514 DPKDITILC

-535 LQENLSEIRPS
+535 LQEYLSAIRPS
-546 TESSAQLSQF
+546 TESSAKLSQL

-564 ALEYALAEEEY
+564 ALEYALAEEPY

-592 DAIAL
+592 DVIAL
-597 FGFNPKKE
+597 PGFNPKKE
-605 SVAGFVWKVMELF
+605 SVAGFVWKIMEQF
-618 ELYTEC
+618 KLYEEP
-624 AQICLELA
+624 AQSCLELA
-632 LGCEDADEF
+632 IGCEDANEF
-641 LEKLEAKKIAS
+641 LEKLEAKEIAS
-652 FNSKG
+652 FNPKG
-657 AQIMTIHKSKG
+657 AQIMTIHGSKG

-677 ERLGKPNNESDKFLE
+677 ERLGKPNSSHANQLLE
-692 EYNGTELVCL
+692 EYDGAELVRL

-715 YARALEKEKAAKD
+715 YARALDREEAAKD
-728 HEEINAYYVAFTRAE
+728 HEEINVYYVAFTRAE
-743 LGLVVVAKDKDQK
+743 LGLIVVAKDKKESK
-756 KDKKKD
+756 K
-762 KEESKNKGMHEK
+762 ESKNKTMREQ
-774 LDLKPLE
+774 LDLVSLE
-781 EGEIAPVI
+781 EGEIMPVI
-789 ASKKEPSNASVLIKP
+789 SPQKEPLMTSVVIKP

-846 YRIPKKS
+846 YNIPKQS

-889 KNLALKGE
+889 KNHALKGE
-897 VAFLSRG
+897 AAFLFQG

-909 DVLLWDKGQNLYV
+909 DVLLWDRGQNLYV

-941 YAEFLQTQA
+941 YAEFLRTQA

>member
-1 MDTNRQCMA
+1 MDTKRQCMA

-65 KENLESKEKS
+65 KENLEDEKEKEKS
-75 HKENILKELEEK
+75 QNILKELEEK
-87 YHLDPSLVQNSAQKI
+87 YHLNPSFVQNSAQKI

-131 GLSANFEVNEDTEA
+131 GLSANFEVNEDTKA
-145 HQQQLDERFLSAL
+145 HQQQLNASFLSAL
-158 NSEQLE
+158 NNEQLN

-175 HNSYTSNSIL
+175 YDSYTSDSIL
-185 KLLRSLRNKL
+185 ERLRFLKNKL
-195 YLFDPNKREPAF
+195 YLFDPNKKEPIF
-207 DEEGFLEKPRNLN
+207 DEEGFLEKLRSLN
-220 KQIQSTEIASD
+220 QQIQSVETASD
-231 SAKKAIKCDDFRG
+231 TAKTAIKCDDFRG

-250 TWLKK
+250 TWLEK
-255 KSEYNFFKKLKNEI
+255 KSEYRYFKKFKDEI
-269 PTLESECEA
+269 PTLESECEE
-278 IENDLKSY
+278 IENDLKRY
-286 YEARETAL
+286 YEAKESAL

-299 KFIQLYDKAI
+299 KFIQLYDKAT

-325 ALLSGYEEV
+325 ALLNGYEEM
-334 PAEFFYFRLDSKIA
+334 PAEFFYFRLDSRIA

-390 DVKQSIYA
+390 DVKQSIYG
-398 FRGGFS
+398 FRGSFS
-404 SLFESVSKD
+404 SLFESVAKD
-413 FYHDNLEFNHR
+413 FCHDNLPFNHR

-430 HYVNTI
+430 NYVNTI

-443 SSTTYLEQ
+443 SPTAYLEQ
-451 KYPETSRNK
+451 KYPKASSNK
-460 HATDGYVKV
+460 HARDGYVKV
-469 SLVANERELLLE
+469 SLVADER
-481 QISQEAKNLL
+481 
-491 EHGKELLLEQ
+491 ELLLEQ

-514 EPKDITILC
+514 EPKDITLLC
-523 ATNKDALEIKNY
+523 ATNDDALEIKNY
-535 LQENLSEIRPS
+535 LQENLSAIRPS
-546 TESSAQLSQF
+546 TESSAKLSQF

-564 ALEYALAEEEY
+564 ALEYALAEEPY

-592 DAIAL
+592 DVIAL
-597 FGFNPKKE
+597 PGFNPKKE
-605 SVAGFVWKVMELF
+605 SVAGFVWKVMEWF
-618 ELYTEC
+618 ELYGEC

-632 LGCEDADEF
+632 VGCEDANEF
-641 LEKLEAKKIAS
+641 LEKLEAKEIAS
-652 FNSKG
+652 FKIEG

-677 ERLGKPNNESDKFLE
+677 ERLGKPKTNNSNQFLE
-692 EYNGTELVCL
+692 EYDGTELTRL

-715 YARALEKEKAAKD
+715 YARALDKEEAAKD
-728 HEEINAYYVAFTRAE
+728 HEETNVYYVAFTRAE
-743 LGLVVVAKDKDQK
+743 LGLIVVAKDK
-756 KDKKKD
+756 
-762 KEESKNKGMHEK
+762 KGMREK
-774 LDLKPLE
+774 LDLAPLE
-781 EGEIAPVI
+781 EGTIAPVI
-789 ASKKEPSNASVLIKP
+789 SSQKEPLIASVVIKP
-804 HAYGEQVQEIEEEPD
+804 HAYGEQVQEIEEEP

-846 YRIPKKS
+846 YNIPKKS

-861 YGFYGLDHQA
+861 HGFYGLDYQA

-883 EIQALF
+883 KIQALF
-889 KNLALKGE
+889 KNYALRGE
-897 VAFLSRG
+897 VAFLFEG

-941 YAEFLQTQA
+941 YAAFLQTQA

>member
-1 MDTNRQCMA
+1 MA

-65 KENLESKEKS
+65 KENLENEKEKEKS
-75 HKENILKELEEK
+75 QNILKELEEK
-87 YHLDPSLVQNSAQKI
+87 YRLDPSFVQNSAQKI

-131 GLSANFEVNEDTEA
+131 GLSANFEVNEDTKV
-145 HQQQLDERFLSAL
+145 HQQQLNESFLSAL
-158 NSEQLE
+158 NNKQLE
-164 ELSVFITQCLS
+164 ELSVFIAQCLS
-175 HNSYTSNSIL
+175 YDSYTSDSIL
-185 KLLRSLRNKL
+185 EWLRFLKNKL
-195 YLFDPNKREPAF
+195 YLFDPNKKEPAF
-207 DEEGFLEKPRNLN
+207 DEEGFLEKLRSLN
-220 KQIQSTEIASD
+220 RQIQSVETASNE
-231 SAKKAIKCDDFRG
+231 AKKAIKCDDFRG

-250 TWLKK
+250 TWLEK
-255 KSEYNFFKKLKNEI
+255 KSEYRYFKKFKDEI
-269 PTLESECEA
+269 PTLESECEE
-278 IENDLKSY
+278 IENDLRRY
-286 YEARETAL
+286 YEARESAL

-299 KFIQLYDKAI
+299 KFIQLYDKAT

-325 ALLSGYEEV
+325 ALLNGYEEM
-334 PAEFFYFRLDSKIA
+334 PAEFFYFRLDSRIA

-390 DVKQSIYA
+390 DVKQSIYG
-398 FRGGFS
+398 FRGSFS

-413 FYHDNLEFNHR
+413 FYHDNLPFNHR

-430 HYVNTI
+430 NYVNTI

-443 SSTTYLEQ
+443 SPTAYWEQ
-451 KYPETSRNK
+451 KYPKASSNK
-460 HATDGYVKV
+460 HARDGYVKV
-469 SLVANERELLLE
+469 SLVADER
-481 QISQEAKNLL
+481 
-491 EHGKELLLEQ
+491 ELLLEQ

-509 LEHGI
+509 LEHRI
-514 EPKDITILC
+514 DPKDITLLC
-523 ATNKDALEIKNY
+523 ATNDDALEIKNY
-535 LQENLSEIRPS
+535 LQKNLSAIRPS
-546 TESSAQLSQF
+546 TESSAKLSQF

-564 ALEYALAEEEY
+564 ALEYALAEEPY

-597 FGFNPKKE
+597 AGFNPKKE

-618 ELYTEC
+618 ELYGEC

-632 LGCEDADEF
+632 VGCEDANEF
-641 LEKLEAKKIAS
+641 LEKLEAKEIAS
-652 FNSKG
+652 FKAEG
-657 AQIMTIHKSKG
+657 AQVMTIHKSKG

-677 ERLGKPNNESDKFLE
+677 ERLGKPKTNNSNQFLE
-692 EYNGTELVCL
+692 EYSGTELMRL

-715 YARALEKEKAAKD
+715 YARALDKEEAAKD
-728 HEEINAYYVAFTRAE
+728 HEETNVYYVAFTRAE
-743 LGLVVVAKDKDQK
+743 LGLIVVAKDKDQK
-756 KDKKKD
+756 KDKK
-762 KEESKNKGMHEK
+762 ESKSKGMREK
-774 LDLKPLE
+774 LDLAPLE

-789 ASKKEPSNASVLIKP
+789 SSQKEPSPESVVIKP
-804 HAYGEQVQEIEEEPD
+804 HAYGEQVQKIEEEP

-861 YGFYGLDHQA
+861 HGFYGLDYQA

-883 EIQALF
+883 KIQALF

-897 VAFLSRG
+897 VAFLFEG

-934 HKAQVSH
+934 HKVQVSH
-941 YAEFLQTQA
+941 YAAFLQTQA

>member
-1 MDTNRQCMA
+1 MDTKRQCMA

-65 KENLESKEKS
+65 KENLEDEKEKEKS
-75 HKENILKELEEK
+75 QNILKELEEK
-87 YHLDPSLVQNSAQKI
+87 YRLNPDLVRNSAPKI

-131 GLSANFEVNEDTEA
+131 GLSANFEVNEDTKA
-145 HQQQLDERFLSAL
+145 HQQQLNEGFLSAL
-158 NSEQLE
+158 NGEQLE
-164 ELSVFITQCLS
+164 ELSVFIAQCLS
-175 HNSYTSNSIL
+175 YDSYTSDSVLERLRFL
-185 KLLRSLRNKL
+185 KNKL
-195 YLFDPNKREPAF
+195 YLFDPNKKEPAF
-207 DEEGFLEKPRNLN
+207 DEEGFLEKLRNLN
-220 KQIQSTEIASD
+220 QQIQSVETASD
-231 SAKKAIKCDDFRG
+231 TAKKAIKCDDFRG

-255 KSEYNFFKKLKNEI
+255 KGEYRDFKKLKNEI
-269 PTLESECEA
+269 PTLESECEEV
-278 IENDLKSY
+278 ENDLKRY
-286 YEARETAL
+286 YEAKETAI

-299 KFIQLYDKAI
+299 KFIQLYDNAT

-325 ALLSGYEEV
+325 VLLNGYEEM

-398 FRGGFS
+398 FRGSFS
-404 SLFESVSKD
+404 SLFESVAKD
-413 FYHDNLEFNHR
+413 FYHDNLQFNHR

-430 HYVNTI
+430 NYVNTI
-436 FKKAYQN
+436 FKKAYQD
-443 SSTTYLEQ
+443 SPTAYLEQ
-451 KYPETSRNK
+451 KYPKASSNK

-469 SLVANERELLLE
+469 SLVADGR
-481 QISQEAKNLL
+481 
-491 EHGKELLLEQ
+491 ELLLEQ

-509 LEHGI
+509 LEHRI
-514 EPKDITILC
+514 DPKDITLLC
-523 ATNKDALEIKNY
+523 ATNDDALEIKNY

-546 TESSAQLSQF
+546 TESSAKLSQF

-564 ALEYALAEEEY
+564 ALEYALAEEPY

-592 DAIAL
+592 DVIAL
-597 FGFNPKKE
+597 AGFNPKKE

-618 ELYTEC
+618 ELYGEC

-632 LGCEDADEF
+632 VGCEDANEF
-641 LEKLEAKKIAS
+641 LEKLEAKEIAS
-652 FNSKG
+652 FKIEG
-657 AQIMTIHKSKG
+657 TQIMTIHKSKG

-677 ERLGKPNNESDKFLE
+677 ERLGKPKTNNSNQFLE
-692 EYNGTELVCL
+692 EYSGTELTRL

-715 YARALEKEKAAKD
+715 YARALDKEEAAKD
-728 HEEINAYYVAFTRAE
+728 HEETNVYYVAFTRAE
-743 LGLVVVAKDKDQK
+743 LGLVVVAKDK
-756 KDKKKD
+756 
-762 KEESKNKGMHEK
+762 KGMREK
-774 LDLKPLE
+774 LDLAPLE
-781 EGEIAPVI
+781 EGKIVPVI
-789 ASKKEPSNASVLIKP
+789 SSQKEPSIPSVVIKP
-804 HAYGEQVQEIEEEPD
+804 HAYGEQVQEIEEEP

-846 YRIPKKS
+846 YNIPKKS

-861 YGFYGLDHQA
+861 HGFYGLDYQA

-883 EIQALF
+883 KIQALF
-889 KNLALKGE
+889 KNLALRGE
-897 VAFLSRG
+897 VAFLFEG

-941 YAEFLQTQA
+941 YAAFLQTQA

>member
-1 MDTNRQCMA
+1 MDTKRQCMA

-65 KENLESKEKS
+65 KENLESEKEKS
-75 HKENILKELEEK
+75 QNILKELEEK
-87 YHLDPSLVQNSAQKI
+87 YHLDPSLVRNSAQKI

-131 GLSANFEVNEDTEA
+131 GLSANFEVNEDTKA
-145 HQQQLDERFLSAL
+145 HQQQLNEGFLSAL
-158 NSEQLE
+158 NNEQLE

-175 HNSYTSNSIL
+175 HESYTSDSIL
-185 KLLRSLRNKL
+185 ERLRFLKNKL
-195 YLFDPNKREPAF
+195 YLFDPNKKEPAF
-207 DEEGFLEKPRNLN
+207 DEEGFLEKLRSLN
-220 KQIQSTEIASD
+220 EQIQSIETASNE
-231 SAKKAIKCDDFRG
+231 AKKAIKCDSFRG

-250 TWLKK
+250 TWLEK
-255 KSEYNFFKKLKNEI
+255 KSECRYFKKLKNEI
-269 PTLESECEA
+269 PTLESECEE
-278 IENDLKSY
+278 IENDLKRY
-286 YEARETAL
+286 YEAKETAI

-299 KFIQLYDKAI
+299 KFIQLYDNAT

-325 ALLSGYEEV
+325 VLLNGYEEM

-398 FRGGFS
+398 FRGSFS

-424 SSPLII
+424 SAPLII
-430 HYVNTI
+430 NYVNTI

-443 SSTTYLEQ
+443 SPTAYLEQ
-451 KYPETSRNK
+451 KYPKTSQNK
-460 HATDGYVKV
+460 HVTGGYVKV
-469 SLVANERELLLE
+469 SLVADERELLLD
-481 QISQEAKNLL
+481 QV
-491 EHGKELLLEQ
+491 
-501 ILQEAKNL
+501 LQEAQNL
-509 LEHGI
+509 LDHRI
-514 EPKDITILC
+514 DPKNITILC

-535 LQENLSEIRPS
+535 LQERLSEIHPS
-546 TESSAQLSQF
+546 TESSARLSQF

-564 ALEYALAEEEY
+564 ALEYALAEEPY

-592 DAIAL
+592 DVIAL
-597 FGFNPKKE
+597 AGFNPKKE
-605 SVAGFVWKVMELF
+605 SVAGFVWKIMELF

-632 LGCEDADEF
+632 VGCEDANEF
-641 LEKLEAKKIAS
+641 LEKLEAKEIAS
-652 FNSKG
+652 FNLKG

-668 MQFPYVIVC
+668 MQFPYAIVC
-677 ERLGKPNNESDKFLE
+677 ERLGKPNSSHSNQFLE
-692 EYNGTELVCL
+692 EYSGTELTRL

-715 YARALEKEKAAKD
+715 YARVLDKEEATKN
-728 HEEINAYYVAFTRAE
+728 HEETNVYYVAFTRAE
-743 LGLVVVAKDKDQK
+743 LGLIVVAKDK
-756 KDKKKD
+756 
-762 KEESKNKGMHEK
+762 KGMHEK
-774 LDLKPLE
+774 LDLAPLE
-781 EGEIAPVI
+781 EGEITPVI
-789 ASKKEPSNASVLIKP
+789 SPQKEPLITSALIKP
-804 HAYGEQVQEIEEEPD
+804 HAYGEQVQEIEEEP

-827 QEAINFGIA
+827 QEAIHFGIA

-846 YRIPKKS
+846 YNIPKKS

-861 YGFYGLDHQA
+861 HGFYGLDYQA

-883 EIQALF
+883 KIQALF
-889 KNLALKGE
+889 KNLALRGE
-897 VAFLSRG
+897 VAFLFEG

-941 YAEFLQTQA
+941 YAAFLQTQA

>member
-1 MDTNRQCMA
+1 MA

-65 KENLESKEKS
+65 KENLENEKEKEKS
-75 HKENILKELEEK
+75 QNILKELEEK
-87 YHLDPSLVQNSAQKI
+87 YRLNPSLVQNRAQEI

-131 GLSANFEVNEDTEA
+131 GLSANFEVNEDTKA
-145 HQQQLDERFLSAL
+145 HQQQLNESFLSAL
-158 NSEQLE
+158 NNEQLE
-164 ELSVFITQCLS
+164 ELSVFIAQCLS
-175 HNSYTSNSIL
+175 YDSYTSDSVLERLRFL
-185 KLLRSLRNKL
+185 KNKL
-195 YLFDPNKREPAF
+195 YLFDPNKKEPAF
-207 DEEGFLEKPRNLN
+207 NEEGFLEKLRSLN
-220 KQIQSTEIASD
+220 QQIQSVETASNE
-231 SAKKAIKCDDFRG
+231 AKKAIKCDDFRG

-250 TWLKK
+250 TWLEK
-255 KSEYNFFKKLKNEI
+255 KSEYRYFKKFKDEI
-269 PTLESECEA
+269 PTLESECEE
-278 IENDLKSY
+278 IENDLKRY
-286 YEARETAL
+286 YEARESAL

-299 KFIQLYDKAI
+299 KFIQLYDRAT

-325 ALLSGYEEV
+325 ALLNGYEEM

-369 IDEIKAGIGQAKW
+369 IDEIKAGIGQTKW

-390 DVKQSIYA
+390 DVKQSIYG
-398 FRGGFS
+398 FRGSFS

-413 FYHDNLEFNHR
+413 FYHDNLPFNHR

-430 HYVNTI
+430 NYVNTI

-443 SSTTYLEQ
+443 SPTAYLEQ
-451 KYPETSRNK
+451 KYPKASSNK
-460 HATDGYVKV
+460 HARDGYVKV
-469 SLVANERELLLE
+469 SLVADER
-481 QISQEAKNLL
+481 
-491 EHGKELLLEQ
+491 ELLLEQ

-509 LEHGI
+509 LEHRI
-514 EPKDITILC
+514 DPKDITLLC
-523 ATNKDALEIKNY
+523 ATNDDALEIKNY
-535 LQENLSEIRPS
+535 LQKNLSAIRPS
-546 TESSAQLSQF
+546 TESSAKLSQF
-556 VESKIIKN
+556 VESRIIKN
-564 ALEYALAEEEY
+564 ALEYALAEEPY

-592 DAIAL
+592 DVIAL
-597 FGFNPKKE
+597 AGFNPKKE

-632 LGCEDADEF
+632 VGCEDANEF
-641 LEKLEAKKIAS
+641 LEKLEAKEIAS
-652 FNSKG
+652 FKAEG

-677 ERLGKPNNESDKFLE
+677 ERLGKPKTNNSNQFLE
-692 EYNGTELVCL
+692 EYNGTELLRL

-709 EVVDKD
+709 EMVDKD
-715 YARALEKEKAAKD
+715 YARALDKEEAAKD
-728 HEEINAYYVAFTRAE
+728 HEETNVYYVAFTRAE
-743 LGLVVVAKDKDQK
+743 LGLVVVAKDK
-756 KDKKKD
+756 
-762 KEESKNKGMHEK
+762 KGMHEK
-774 LDLKPLE
+774 LDLAPLE
-781 EGEIAPVI
+781 EGTIAPVI
-789 ASKKEPSNASVLIKP
+789 SSQKEPSSTSVVIKP
-804 HAYGEQVQEIEEEPD
+804 HAYGEQVQEIEEEP

-861 YGFYGLDHQA
+861 HGFYGLDYQA

-883 EIQALF
+883 KIQALF

-897 VAFLSRG
+897 VAFLFEG

-941 YAEFLQTQA
+941 YAAFLQTQA

>member
-1 MDTNRQCMA
+1 MDTKRQCMA

-65 KENLESKEKS
+65 KENLEDEKEKEKS
-75 HKENILKELEEK
+75 QNILKELEEK
-87 YHLDPSLVQNSAQKI
+87 YHLNPNLVQNSAQNI

-131 GLSANFEVNEDTEA
+131 GLSANFEVNEDTKA
-145 HQQQLDERFLSAL
+145 HQQQLNASFLSAL
-158 NSEQLE
+158 NGEQLE

-175 HNSYTSNSIL
+175 YDNYTSDSIL
-185 KLLRSLRNKL
+185 ERLRFLKNKL
-195 YLFDPNKREPAF
+195 YLFDPNKKEPAF
-207 DEEGFLEKPRNLN
+207 DEEGFLEKLRGLN
-220 KQIQSTEIASD
+220 QQIQSIETASD
-231 SAKKAIKCDDFRG
+231 KAKTAIKCDDFRG

-255 KSEYNFFKKLKNEI
+255 KSEYRDFKKLKDEI
-269 PTLESECEA
+269 PTLESECEE
-278 IENDLKSY
+278 IENDLKLY
-286 YEARETAL
+286 YEARETAI

-299 KFIQLYDKAI
+299 KFIQLYDKAT

-325 ALLSGYEEV
+325 ALLNGYEEL

-398 FRGGFS
+398 FRGSFS
-404 SLFESVSKD
+404 SLFESVAKD
-413 FYHDNLEFNHR
+413 FYHDNLQFNHR

-430 HYVNTI
+430 NYVNTI

-443 SSTTYLEQ
+443 SPTAYLEQ
-451 KYPETSRNK
+451 KYPKASSNK
-460 HATDGYVKV
+460 HARDGYVKV
-469 SLVANERELLLE
+469 SLVADER
-481 QISQEAKNLL
+481 
-491 EHGKELLLEQ
+491 ELLLEQ

-509 LEHGI
+509 LEHRI

-523 ATNKDALEIKNY
+523 ATNDDALEIKNY
-535 LQENLSEIRPS
+535 LQENLSAIRPS
-546 TESSAQLSQF
+546 TESSAKLSQF

-564 ALEYALAEEEY
+564 ALKYALAEEPY

-597 FGFNPKKE
+597 AGFNPKKE

-618 ELYTEC
+618 ELYGEC

-632 LGCEDADEF
+632 VGCEDADGF
-641 LEKLEAKKIAS
+641 LEKLEAKAIAS
-652 FNSKG
+652 FNAKG

-677 ERLGKPNNESDKFLE
+677 ERLGKPRTNSSNQFLE
-692 EYNGTELVCL
+692 EYDGTELIRL

-715 YARALEKEKAAKD
+715 YARALDKEEAAREN
-728 HEEINAYYVAFTRAE
+728 EEINVYYVAFTRAE
-743 LGLVVVAKDKDQK
+743 LGLIVVAKDKDQK
-756 KDKKKD
+756 KDKK
-762 KEESKNKGMHEK
+762 ESKNKGMREK
-774 LDLKPLE
+774 LDLVPLE
-781 EGEIAPVI
+781 EGEIMPVI
-789 ASKKEPSNASVLIKP
+789 SPQKEPLIPSVVIKP
-804 HAYGEQVQEIEEEPD
+804 HAYGEQVQEIEEEP

-846 YRIPKKS
+846 YNIPKKS

-861 YGFYGLDHQA
+861 HGFYGLDYQA
-871 LEESLELFENDA
+871 LEESLELFENDT

-889 KNLALKGE
+889 KNYALRGE
-897 VAFLSRG
+897 AAFLFEG

-941 YAEFLQTQA
+941 YAEFLKTQA

>member
-1 MDTNRQCMA
+1 MDTKRQCMA

-65 KENLESKEKS
+65 KENLENENEKEKS
-75 HKENILKELEEK
+75 QNILKELEEK
-87 YHLDPSLVQNSAQKI
+87 YRLDPSFVRNSAPKI

-131 GLSANFEVNEDTEA
+131 GLSANFEVNEDTKA
-145 HQQQLDERFLSAL
+145 HQQQLNEGFLSAL
-158 NSEQLE
+158 NGEQLE
-164 ELSVFITQCLS
+164 ELSVFIAQCLS
-175 HNSYTSNSIL
+175 YDNYTSDSIL
-185 KLLRSLRNKL
+185 ERLRFLKNKL
-195 YLFDPNKREPAF
+195 YLFDPNKKEPAF
-207 DEEGFLEKPRNLN
+207 DEESFLEKLRNLN
-220 KQIQSTEIASD
+220 QQIQNIETASNE
-231 SAKKAIKCDDFRG
+231 AKKAIKCDDFRG

-255 KSEYNFFKKLKNEI
+255 KSEYRYFKKFKDEI
-269 PTLESECEA
+269 PTLESECEE
-278 IENDLKSY
+278 IENDLKRY
-286 YEARETAL
+286 YEAKESAL

-299 KFIQLYDKAI
+299 KFIQLYDRAT

-325 ALLSGYEEV
+325 ALLNGYEEL

-382 HRSVFFVG
+382 QRSVFFVG

-398 FRGGFS
+398 FRGSFS
-404 SLFESVSKD
+404 SLFESVAKD
-413 FYHDNLEFNHR
+413 FYHDNLQFNHR

-430 HYVNTI
+430 NYVNTI

-443 SSTTYLEQ
+443 SPTAYLEQ
-451 KYPETSRNK
+451 KYPKASSNK
-460 HATDGYVKV
+460 HVRDGYVKV
-469 SLVANERELLLE
+469 SLVADER
-481 QISQEAKNLL
+481 
-491 EHGKELLLEQ
+491 ELLLEQ

-509 LEHGI
+509 LEHRI

-523 ATNKDALEIKNY
+523 ATNDDALEIKNY

-546 TESSAQLSQF
+546 TESSANLSQF

-564 ALEYALAEEEY
+564 ALEYALAEEPY

-597 FGFNPKKE
+597 AGFNPKKE
-605 SVAGFVWKVMELF
+605 SVAGFVWKVMEWF
-618 ELYTEC
+618 ELYGEC

-632 LGCEDADEF
+632 VGCEDANEF
-641 LEKLEAKKIAS
+641 LEKLEAKEIAS
-652 FNSKG
+652 FNTKG

-677 ERLGKPNNESDKFLE
+677 ERLGKPKSNNSNQFLE
-692 EYNGTELVCL
+692 EYSGTELTHL

-715 YARALEKEKAAKD
+715 YARALDKEEAAREN
-728 HEEINAYYVAFTRAE
+728 EETNVYYVAFTRAE
-743 LGLVVVAKDKDQK
+743 LGLIVVAKDKNQK
-756 KDKKKD
+756 KDKK
-762 KEESKNKGMHEK
+762 ESKNKGMREK
-774 LDLKPLE
+774 LDLFPLE
-781 EGEIAPVI
+781 EGAIAPVI
-789 ASKKEPSNASVLIKP
+789 SSQKEPSSASVVIKP
-804 HAYGEQVQEIEEEPD
+804 HAYGEQVQEIEEEP

-846 YRIPKKS
+846 YNIPKKS

-861 YGFYGLDHQA
+861 HGFYGLDYQA

-883 EIQALF
+883 EIQTLF
-889 KNLALKGE
+889 KNLALRGE
-897 VAFLSRG
+897 VTFLFEG

-941 YAEFLQTQA
+941 YAAFLQTQA

>member
-1 MDTNRQCMA
+1 MDTKRQCMA

-65 KENLESKEKS
+65 KENLEDEKEKEKS
-75 HKENILKELEEK
+75 QNILKELEEK
-87 YHLDPSLVQNSAQKI
+87 YRLDPSFVQNSAQKI

-131 GLSANFEVNEDTEA
+131 GLSTNFEVNEDTKA
-145 HQQQLDERFLSAL
+145 HQQQLNESFLSAL
-158 NSEQLE
+158 DNKQLE

-175 HNSYTSNSIL
+175 YDGYTSDSVLERLRFL
-185 KLLRSLRNKL
+185 KNKL
-195 YLFDPNKREPAF
+195 YLFDPNKKDPVF
-207 DEEGFLEKPRNLN
+207 DEERFLEKLRSLN
-220 KQIQSTEIASD
+220 QQIQSVETASD
-231 SAKKAIKCDDFRG
+231 TAKKAIKCDDFRG

-250 TWLKK
+250 TWLEK
-255 KSEYNFFKKLKNEI
+255 KSEYRDFKKIKDEI
-269 PTLESECEA
+269 PTLESECEE
-278 IENDLKSY
+278 IENDLKRY
-286 YEARETAL
+286 YEARESAL

-299 KFIQLYDKAI
+299 KFIQLYDKAT

-325 ALLSGYEEV
+325 ALLNGHEEM

-382 HRSVFFVG
+382 QRSVFFVG
-390 DVKQSIYA
+390 DVKQSIYG
-398 FRGGFS
+398 FRGSFS

-413 FYHDNLEFNHR
+413 FYHDNLPFNHR

-430 HYVNTI
+430 NYVNTI

-443 SSTTYLEQ
+443 SPTAYWEQ
-451 KYPETSRNK
+451 KYPKASNNK
-460 HATDGYVKV
+460 HARDGYVKV
-469 SLVANERELLLE
+469 SLVADER
-481 QISQEAKNLL
+481 
-491 EHGKELLLEQ
+491 ELLLEQ

-509 LEHGI
+509 LEHRI
-514 EPKDITILC
+514 DPKDITILC
-523 ATNKDALEIKNY
+523 TRNKDALEIKNY
-535 LQENLSEIRPS
+535 LQKNLSAIRPS
-546 TESSAQLSQF
+546 TESSAKLSQF

-564 ALEYALAEEEY
+564 ALEYALAEEPY

-597 FGFNPKKE
+597 AGFNPKKE

-624 AQICLELA
+624 VQICLELA
-632 LGCEDADEF
+632 VGCEDANEF
-641 LEKLEAKKIAS
+641 LEKLETKEIAS
-652 FNSKG
+652 FKIEG

-677 ERLGKPNNESDKFLE
+677 ERLGKPKTNNSNQFLE
-692 EYNGTELVCL
+692 EYSGTELTRL

-715 YARALEKEKAAKD
+715 YARALDKEEAAKD
-728 HEEINAYYVAFTRAE
+728 HEETNVYYVAFTRAE
-743 LGLVVVAKDKDQK
+743 LGLIVVAKDKDQK
-756 KDKKKD
+756 KDKK
-762 KEESKNKGMHEK
+762 ESKNKGMREK
-774 LDLKPLE
+774 LDLFPLE
-781 EGEIAPVI
+781 EGAIAPVI
-789 ASKKEPSNASVLIKP
+789 SSQKEPSIASVVIKP
-804 HAYGEQVQEIEEEPD
+804 HAYGEQVQEIEEEP

-841 EYQYA
+841 EYQHA
-846 YRIPKKS
+846 YNIPKKS

-861 YGFYGLDHQA
+861 HGFYGLDYQA

-883 EIQALF
+883 KIQALF

-897 VAFLSRG
+897 VAFLFEG

-941 YAEFLQTQA
+941 YAAFLQTQA

>member
-1 MDTNRQCMA
+1 MA

-65 KENLESKEKS
+65 KENLESNEKEKAQ
-75 HKENILKELEEK
+75 NILKELEEK
-87 YHLDPSLVQNSAQKI
+87 YRLDPSLVQNSAPKI

-131 GLSANFEVNEDTEA
+131 GLSANFEVNEDTKA
-145 HQQQLDERFLSAL
+145 HQQQLNEGFLSAL
-158 NSEQLE
+158 NNEQLE
-164 ELSVFITQCLS
+164 ELSVFIAQCLS
-175 HNSYTSNSIL
+175 YDNYTSDSIL
-185 KLLRSLRNKL
+185 GRLRFLKNKL
-195 YLFDPNKREPAF
+195 YLFDPNKKEPAF
-207 DEEGFLEKPRNLN
+207 DEESFLEKLRSLN
-220 KQIQSTEIASD
+220 QQIQSIETASD
-231 SAKKAIKCDDFRG
+231 TAKKAIKCDDFRG
-244 FLNSSL
+244 FLSSSL

-255 KSEYNFFKKLKNEI
+255 KSEYRDFKKFKDEI
-269 PTLESECEA
+269 PTLESECEE
-278 IENDLKSY
+278 IENDLKRY
-286 YEARETAL
+286 YEARETAI

-299 KFIQLYDKAI
+299 KFIQLYDKAT

-325 ALLSGYEEV
+325 ALLNGYEEL

-398 FRGGFS
+398 FRGSFS

-413 FYHDNLEFNHR
+413 FYHDNLQFNHR
-424 SSPLII
+424 SAPLII
-430 HYVNTI
+430 NYVNTI

-443 SSTTYLEQ
+443 SPTAYLEQ
-451 KYPETSRNK
+451 KYPKASNNK
-460 HATDGYVKV
+460 HVTEGYVKV
-469 SLVANERELLLE
+469 SLVADER
-481 QISQEAKNLL
+481 
-491 EHGKELLLEQ
+491 ELLLEQ
-501 ILQEAKNL
+501 ILQEAQNL
-509 LEHGI
+509 LDHHI
-514 EPKDITILC
+514 DPKDITILC
-523 ATNKDALEIKNY
+523 ATNDDALEVKNY
-535 LQENLSEIRPS
+535 LQEYLSEICPS
-546 TESSAQLSQF
+546 TESSARLSQL

-564 ALEYALAEEEY
+564 ALEYALAEEPY

-597 FGFNPKKE
+597 PSFNPKKE
-605 SVAGFVWKVMELF
+605 SVAGFVWKIMEQF
-618 ELYTEC
+618 KLYGEP
-624 AQICLELA
+624 AQSCLELA
-632 LGCEDADEF
+632 VGCEDADGF
-641 LEKLEAKKIAS
+641 LEKLEAKAIAS
-652 FNSKG
+652 SHSKG

-677 ERLGKPNNESDKFLE
+677 ERLGKPNSSHANQLLE
-692 EYNGTELVCL
+692 EYNGAELLRL

-715 YARALEKEKAAKD
+715 YARALNKEEAAKD
-728 HEEINAYYVAFTRAE
+728 HEETNVYYVAFTRAE
-743 LGLVVVAKDKDQK
+743 LGLIVVAKDKDQK
-756 KDKKKD
+756 KDKKESK
-762 KEESKNKGMHEK
+762 KESKNKGMREK
-774 LDLKPLE
+774 LDLFPLE
-781 EGEIAPVI
+781 EGTIAPVI
-789 ASKKEPSNASVLIKP
+789 SPQKEPLIASVLIKP
-804 HAYGEQVQEIEEEPD
+804 HAYGEQVQEIEEEP

-846 YRIPKKS
+846 YNIPKKS

-861 YGFYGLDHQA
+861 HGFYGLDYQA
-871 LEESLELFENDA
+871 LEESLELFENDT

-897 VAFLSRG
+897 AAFLFEG

-941 YAEFLQTQA
+941 YAEFLKTQA

>member
-1 MDTNRQCMA
+1 MDTKRQCMA

-65 KENLESKEKS
+65 KENLENEKEKS
-75 HKENILKELEEK
+75 QNILKELEEK
-87 YHLDPSLVQNSAQKI
+87 YHLNPDLVRNSAPKI

-145 HQQQLDERFLSAL
+145 HQQQLNENFLSAL
-158 NSEQLE
+158 NGEQLE
-164 ELSVFITQCLS
+164 ELSVFIAQCLS
-175 HNSYTSNSIL
+175 YDNYTSDSIL
-185 KLLRSLRNKL
+185 ERLRSLKNKL
-195 YLFDPNKREPAF
+195 YLFDPNKKEPAF
-207 DEEGFLEKPRNLN
+207 DEEGFLEKLRSLN
-220 KQIQSTEIASD
+220 QQIQSIETASD
-231 SAKKAIKCDDFRG
+231 RAKTAIKCDDFRG

-250 TWLKK
+250 TWLEK
-255 KSEYNFFKKLKNEI
+255 KSEYIYFKKLKDEI
-269 PTLESECEA
+269 PTLESECEE
-278 IENDLKSY
+278 IENDLKRY
-286 YEARETAL
+286 YEAREIAL

-299 KFIQLYDKAI
+299 KFIQLYDKAT

-325 ALLSGYEEV
+325 ALLNGYEEL

-382 HRSVFFVG
+382 QRSVFFVG

-398 FRGGFS
+398 FRGSFS
-404 SLFESVSKD
+404 SLFESVAKD
-413 FYHDNLEFNHR
+413 FYHDNLPFNHR

-430 HYVNTI
+430 NYVNTI

-443 SSTTYLEQ
+443 SPTAYLEQ
-451 KYPETSRNK
+451 KYPKASNNK
-460 HATDGYVKV
+460 HARDGYVKV
-469 SLVANERELLLE
+469 SLVADER
-481 QISQEAKNLL
+481 
-491 EHGKELLLEQ
+491 ELLLEQ

-509 LEHGI
+509 LEHRI

-523 ATNKDALEIKNY
+523 ARNEDALEIKNY
-535 LQENLSEIRPS
+535 LQENLSAIRPS
-546 TESSAQLSQF
+546 TESSANLSQF

-564 ALEYALAEEEY
+564 ALKYALAEEPY

-592 DAIAL
+592 DVIAL
-597 FGFNPKKE
+597 PGFNPKKE
-605 SVAGFVWKVMELF
+605 SVAGFVWKVMEWF
-618 ELYTEC
+618 ELYGEC

-632 LGCEDADEF
+632 VGCEDANEF

-652 FNSKG
+652 FNLKG

-677 ERLGKPNNESDKFLE
+677 ERLGKPKFNNSNQFLE
-692 EYNGTELVCL
+692 EYNGAELTCL

-715 YARALEKEKAAKD
+715 YARALDKEEAAKN
-728 HEEINAYYVAFTRAE
+728 HEETNVYYVAFTRAE
-743 LGLVVVAKDKDQK
+743 LGLIVVAKDK
-756 KDKKKD
+756 
-762 KEESKNKGMHEK
+762 KGMHEK
-774 LDLKPLE
+774 LDLVPLE
-781 EGEIAPVI
+781 EGEIVPVI
-789 ASKKEPSNASVLIKP
+789 SSQKEPSSASVVIKP
-804 HAYGEQVQEIEEEPD
+804 HAYGEQVQEIEEEP

-861 YGFYGLDHQA
+861 HGFYGLDYQA

-883 EIQALF
+883 KIQALF

-897 VAFLSRG
+897 VAFLFEG

-909 DVLLWDKGQNLYV
+909 DVLLWDEGQNLYV

-934 HKAQVSH
+934 HKVQVSH
-941 YAEFLQTQA
+941 YAAFLQTQA

>member
-1 MDTNRQCMA
+1 MDTKRQCMA

-65 KENLESKEKS
+65 KENLENENEKERS
-75 HKENILKELEEK
+75 QNILKELEEK
-87 YHLDPSLVQNSAQKI
+87 YRLNPSFVQNNAPKI

-131 GLSANFEVNEDTEA
+131 GLSANFEVNEDTKV
-145 HQQQLDERFLSAL
+145 HQQQLNESFLSAL
-158 NSEQLE
+158 NGEQLE
-164 ELSVFITQCLS
+164 ELSVFIAQCLS
-175 HNSYTSNSIL
+175 YDNYTSDSIL
-185 KLLRSLRNKL
+185 ERLRFLKNKL
-195 YLFDPNKREPAF
+195 YLFDPNKKEPAF
-207 DEEGFLEKPRNLN
+207 DEKGFLEKLRSLN
-220 KQIQSTEIASD
+220 NQIQSIETASD
-231 SAKKAIKCDDFRG
+231 TAKKAIKCDSFRG

-250 TWLKK
+250 TWLEK
-255 KSEYNFFKKLKNEI
+255 KSEYIYFKKLKDEI
-269 PTLESECEA
+269 PTLESECEE
-278 IENDLKSY
+278 IENDLKRY
-286 YEARETAL
+286 YEARETAI

-299 KFIQLYDKAI
+299 KFIQLYDNAT

-325 ALLSGYEEV
+325 ALLNGYEEL

-398 FRGGFS
+398 FRGSFS
-404 SLFESVSKD
+404 SLFESVAKD
-413 FYHDNLEFNHR
+413 FYHDNLQFNHR
-424 SSPLII
+424 SAPLII
-430 HYVNTI
+430 DYVNTI

-443 SSTTYLEQ
+443 SPTAYLEQ
-451 KYPETSRNK
+451 KYPKTSPNK
-460 HATDGYVKV
+460 HARDGYVKV

-481 QISQEAKNLL
+481 QI
-491 EHGKELLLEQ
+491 
-501 ILQEAKNL
+501 LQEAQNL
-509 LEHGI
+509 LDHHI
-514 EPKDITILC
+514 DPKDITILC
-523 ATNKDALEIKNY
+523 ATNADALEIKNY
-535 LQENLSEIRPS
+535 LQENLSAIRPS
-546 TESSAQLSQF
+546 TESSANLSQF

-564 ALEYALAEEEY
+564 ALKYALAEEPY

-597 FGFNPKKE
+597 AGFNPKKE
-605 SVAGFVWKVMELF
+605 SVASFVWKVMELF
-618 ELYTEC
+618 ELYGEC

-632 LGCEDADEF
+632 VGCEDANEF

-652 FNSKG
+652 FNLKG

-677 ERLGKPNNESDKFLE
+677 ERLGKPKSNNSNQFLE
-692 EYNGTELVCL
+692 EYNGAELLRL

-715 YARALEKEKAAKD
+715 YARALDKEKAAKD
-728 HEEINAYYVAFTRAE
+728 HEETNVYYVAFTRAE
-743 LGLVVVAKDKDQK
+743 LGLIVVAKDKDQK
-756 KDKKKD
+756 KDKK
-762 KEESKNKGMHEK
+762 ESKNKGMREK
-774 LDLKPLE
+774 LDLFPLE
-781 EGEIAPVI
+781 EGTIAPVI
-789 ASKKEPSNASVLIKP
+789 SSQKEPLIPSVLIKP
-804 HAYGEQVQEIEEEPD
+804 HAYGEQVQEIEEEP

-846 YRIPKKS
+846 YNIPKKS

-861 YGFYGLDHQA
+861 HGFYGLDHQA

-883 EIQALF
+883 KIQALF
-889 KNLALKGE
+889 KNYALRGE
-897 VAFLSRG
+897 AAFLFEG

-941 YAEFLQTQA
+941 YAAFLKTQA

>member
-1 MDTNRQCMA
+1 MDTKRQCMA

-65 KENLESKEKS
+65 KENLEDEKEKEKS
-75 HKENILKELEEK
+75 QNILKELEEK
-87 YHLDPSLVQNSAQKI
+87 YRLDPSFVQNSTQEI

-131 GLSANFEVNEDTEA
+131 GLSANFEVNEDTKA
-145 HQQQLDERFLSAL
+145 HQQQLNASFLSAL
-158 NSEQLE
+158 NNEQLE

-175 HNSYTSNSIL
+175 YDSYTSDSVLERLRFL
-185 KLLRSLRNKL
+185 KNKL
-195 YLFDPNKREPAF
+195 YLFDPNKKDLAF
-207 DEEGFLEKPRNLN
+207 DEEGFLEKLRNLN
-220 KQIQSTEIASD
+220 KQIQSVETASNE
-231 SAKKAIKCDDFRG
+231 AKKAIKCDDFRG

-250 TWLKK
+250 TWLEK
-255 KSEYNFFKKLKNEI
+255 KSEYRYFKKFKDEI
-269 PTLESECEA
+269 PTLESECEE
-278 IENDLKSY
+278 IENDLKRY
-286 YEARETAL
+286 YEARESAL

-299 KFIQLYDKAI
+299 KFIQLYDKAT

-325 ALLSGYEEV
+325 ALLNGYEEM

-390 DVKQSIYA
+390 DVKQSIYG
-398 FRGGFS
+398 FRGSFS

-413 FYHDNLEFNHR
+413 FYHDNLQFNHR

-430 HYVNTI
+430 NYVNTI

-443 SSTTYLEQ
+443 SPTAYLEQ
-451 KYPETSRNK
+451 KYPKASSNK
-460 HATDGYVKV
+460 HARDGYVKV
-469 SLVANERELLLE
+469 SLVADER
-481 QISQEAKNLL
+481 
-491 EHGKELLLEQ
+491 ELLLEQ

-509 LEHGI
+509 LEHRI
-514 EPKDITILC
+514 DPKDITLLC
-523 ATNKDALEIKNY
+523 ATNDDALEIKNY
-535 LQENLSEIRPS
+535 LQKNLSTIRPS
-546 TESSAQLSQF
+546 TESSAKLSQF
-556 VESKIIKN
+556 VESKIIKH
-564 ALEYALAEEEY
+564 ALEYALAEEPY

-597 FGFNPKKE
+597 PGFNPKKE
-605 SVAGFVWKVMELF
+605 SVAGFVWKVMEWF

-632 LGCEDADEF
+632 VGCEDANEF
-641 LEKLEAKKIAS
+641 LEKLEAKEIVS
-652 FNSKG
+652 FNAKG
-657 AQIMTIHKSKG
+657 TQIMTIHASKG

-677 ERLGKPNNESDKFLE
+677 ERLGKPKSNNSNQFLE
-692 EYNGTELVCL
+692 EYSGTELTRL

-715 YARALEKEKAAKD
+715 YARALDKEEAAKN
-728 HEEINAYYVAFTRAE
+728 HEETNVYYVAFTRAE
-743 LGLVVVAKDKDQK
+743 LGLIVVAKDKNQK
-756 KDKKKD
+756 KDKK
-762 KEESKNKGMHEK
+762 ESKNKGMHEK
-774 LDLKPLE
+774 LDLAPLE

-789 ASKKEPSNASVLIKP
+789 SSQKEPLSASAVIKP
-804 HAYGEQVQEIEEEPD
+804 HAYGEQVQEIEEEP

-827 QEAINFGIA
+827 QEAIHFGIA

-861 YGFYGLDHQA
+861 HGFYGLDYQA

-883 EIQALF
+883 KIQALF

-897 VAFLSRG
+897 VAFLFEG

-941 YAEFLQTQA
+941 YAAFLQTQA

>member
-1 MDTNRQCMA
+1 MDTKRQCMA

-50 AEMKERILDYLKILQ
+50 AEMKKRILDYLKILQ
-65 KENLESKEKS
+65 KENLEKNEKEKS
-75 HKENILKELEEK
+75 QNILKELEEK
-87 YHLDPSLVQNSAQKI
+87 YHLNPDLVRNSAPKI

-131 GLSANFEVNEDTEA
+131 GLSANFEVNEDTKA
-145 HQQQLDERFLSAL
+145 HQQQLNASFLSAL
-158 NSEQLE
+158 NNKQLE
-164 ELSVFITQCLS
+164 ELSVFIAQCLS
-175 HNSYTSNSIL
+175 YDNYTSDSIL
-185 KLLRSLRNKL
+185 ERLRFLKNKL
-195 YLFDPNKREPAF
+195 YLFDSNEKEPAF
-207 DEEGFLEKPRNLN
+207 DEEGFLEKLRSLN
-220 KQIQSTEIASD
+220 QQIQSIETASNE
-231 SAKKAIKCDDFRG
+231 AKKAIKCDDFRG

-250 TWLKK
+250 TWLEK
-255 KSEYNFFKKLKNEI
+255 KSEYRYFKKFKDEI
-269 PTLESECEA
+269 PTLESECEE
-278 IENDLKSY
+278 IENDLKRY
-286 YEARETAL
+286 YEARESAL

-299 KFIQLYDKAI
+299 KFIQLYDKAT

-325 ALLSGYEEV
+325 ALLNGYEEM

-382 HRSVFFVG
+382 QRSVFFVG
-390 DVKQSIYA
+390 DVKQSIYG
-398 FRGGFS
+398 FRGSFS

-413 FYHDNLEFNHR
+413 FYHDNLQFNHR

-430 HYVNTI
+430 NYVNTI

-443 SSTTYLEQ
+443 SPTAYLEQ
-451 KYPETSRNK
+451 KYPKASSNK
-460 HATDGYVKV
+460 HAKDGYVKV
-469 SLVANERELLLE
+469 SLVADERELLL
-481 QISQEAKNLL
+481 K
-491 EHGKELLLEQ
+491 Q

-509 LEHGI
+509 LEHRI
-514 EPKDITILC
+514 EPKDITLLC
-523 ATNKDALEIKNY
+523 ATNDDALEIKNY
-535 LQENLSEIRPS
+535 LQKNLSTIRPS
-546 TESSAQLSQF
+546 TESSAKLSQF

-564 ALEYALAEEEY
+564 ALEYALAEEPY

-597 FGFNPKKE
+597 AGFNPKKE

-618 ELYTEC
+618 ELYGEC

-632 LGCEDADEF
+632 VGCEDANEF
-641 LEKLEAKKIAS
+641 LEKLEAKEIAS
-652 FNSKG
+652 FKAKG

-677 ERLGKPNNESDKFLE
+677 ERLGKPKSNNSNQFLE
-692 EYNGTELVCL
+692 EYDGTELTRL

-715 YARALEKEKAAKD
+715 YARALDKEEAARD
-728 HEEINAYYVAFTRAE
+728 HEETNVYYVAFTRAE
-743 LGLVVVAKDKDQK
+743 LGLIVVAKDKDQK
-756 KDKKKD
+756 KDKK
-762 KEESKNKGMHEK
+762 ESKSKGMREK
-774 LDLKPLE
+774 LDLVPLE
-781 EGEIAPVI
+781 EGTIAPVI
-789 ASKKEPSNASVLIKP
+789 SSQKEPLIASVVIKP
-804 HAYGEQVQEIEEEPD
+804 HAYGEQVQEIEEEP

-846 YRIPKKS
+846 YNIPKKS

-861 YGFYGLDHQA
+861 HGFYGLDYQA

-889 KNLALKGE
+889 KNYALRGE
-897 VAFLSRG
+897 AAFLFEG

-941 YAEFLQTQA
+941 YAAFLQTQA

>member
-1 MDTNRQCMA
+1 MDTKRQCMA

-50 AEMKERILDYLKILQ
+50 AEMKERILDYLRILQ
-65 KENLESKEKS
+65 KENLEDEKEKEKS
-75 HKENILKELEEK
+75 QNILKELEEK
-87 YHLDPSLVQNSAQKI
+87 YRLDPSFVQNSAQKI

-131 GLSANFEVNEDTEA
+131 GLSANFGVNEDTKA
-145 HQQQLDERFLSAL
+145 HQQQLNESFLSAL
-158 NSEQLE
+158 NNKQLE
-164 ELSVFITQCLS
+164 ELSVFIAQCLS
-175 HNSYTSNSIL
+175 YDSYTSDSIL
-185 KLLRSLRNKL
+185 ERLRFLKNKL
-195 YLFDPNKREPAF
+195 YLFDPNKKEPAF
-207 DEEGFLEKPRNLN
+207 DEEGFLEKLRSLN
-220 KQIQSTEIASD
+220 RQIQSVETASD
-231 SAKKAIKCDDFRG
+231 TAKKAIKCDDFRG

-255 KSEYNFFKKLKNEI
+255 KGEYRDFKKIKDEI
-269 PTLESECEA
+269 PTLESECEE
-278 IENDLKSY
+278 IENDLKRY
-286 YEARETAL
+286 YEAKESAL

-299 KFIQLYDKAI
+299 KFIQLYDKAT

-325 ALLSGYEEV
+325 ALLNGYEEM

-390 DVKQSIYA
+390 DVKQSIYG
-398 FRGGFS
+398 FRGSFS

-430 HYVNTI
+430 NYVNTI

-443 SSTTYLEQ
+443 SPTAYLEQ
-451 KYPETSRNK
+451 KYPKASSNK
-460 HATDGYVKV
+460 HARDGYVKV
-469 SLVANERELLLE
+469 SLVADERELLL
-481 QISQEAKNLL
+481 K
-491 EHGKELLLEQ
+491 Q

-509 LEHGI
+509 LGHRI
-514 EPKDITILC
+514 DPKDITLLC
-523 ATNKDALEIKNY
+523 ATNDDALEIKNY
-535 LQENLSEIRPS
+535 LQKNLSAIRPS
-546 TESSAQLSQF
+546 TESSAKLSQF

-564 ALEYALAEEEY
+564 ALEYALAEEPY

-597 FGFNPKKE
+597 AGFNPKKE
-605 SVAGFVWKVMELF
+605 SVAGFMWKVMELF

-632 LGCEDADEF
+632 VGCEDANEF
-641 LEKLEAKKIAS
+641 LEKLEAKEIAS
-652 FNSKG
+652 FKAEG

-677 ERLGKPNNESDKFLE
+677 ERLGKPKTNNSNQFLE
-692 EYNGTELVCL
+692 EYSGTELLRL

-715 YARALEKEKAAKD
+715 YARALDKEEAAKN
-728 HEEINAYYVAFTRAE
+728 HEETNVYYVAFTRAE
-743 LGLVVVAKDKDQK
+743 LGLIVVAKDK
-756 KDKKKD
+756 
-762 KEESKNKGMHEK
+762 KGMREK
-774 LDLKPLE
+774 LDLAPLE

-789 ASKKEPSNASVLIKP
+789 SSQKEPSSASVVIKP
-804 HAYGEQVQEIEEEPD
+804 HAYGEQVQEIEEEP

-861 YGFYGLDHQA
+861 HGFYGLDYQA

-883 EIQALF
+883 KIQALF

-897 VAFLSRG
+897 VAFLFEG

-941 YAEFLQTQA
+941 YAAFLQTQA

>member
-1 MDTNRQCMA
+1 MDTKRQCMA

-65 KENLESKEKS
+65 KENLEDEKEKEKS
-75 HKENILKELEEK
+75 QNILKELEEK
-87 YHLDPSLVQNSAQKI
+87 YRLDPSFVQNSAQKI

-131 GLSANFEVNEDTEA
+131 GLSANFEVNEDTKA
-145 HQQQLDERFLSAL
+145 HQQRLNASFLSAL
-158 NSEQLE
+158 NNKQLE

-175 HNSYTSNSIL
+175 YDSYTSDSIL
-185 KLLRSLRNKL
+185 ERLRFLKNKL
-195 YLFDPNKREPAF
+195 YLFDPNKKEPAF
-207 DEEGFLEKPRNLN
+207 DEKGFLEKLRSLN
-220 KQIQSTEIASD
+220 KQIQNIETASD
-231 SAKKAIKCDDFRG
+231 KAKKAIKCDDFRG

-255 KSEYNFFKKLKNEI
+255 KSEYRYFKKIKDEI
-269 PTLESECEA
+269 PTLESECEE
-278 IENDLKSY
+278 IENDLKRY
-286 YEARETAL
+286 YEARESAL

-299 KFIQLYDKAI
+299 KFIQLYDKAT

-325 ALLSGYEEV
+325 ALLNGYEEM

-390 DVKQSIYA
+390 DVKQSIYG
-398 FRGGFS
+398 FRGSFS

-413 FYHDNLEFNHR
+413 FYHDNLPFNHR
-424 SSPLII
+424 SAPLII
-430 HYVNTI
+430 NYVNTI

-443 SSTTYLEQ
+443 SPTTYLEQ
-451 KYPETSRNK
+451 KYPKASSNK
-460 HATDGYVKV
+460 HAKDGYVKV
-469 SLVANERELLLE
+469 SLVADER
-481 QISQEAKNLL
+481 
-491 EHGKELLLEQ
+491 ELLLEQ

-509 LEHGI
+509 LEHRI
-514 EPKDITILC
+514 DPKDITLLC
-523 ATNKDALEIKNY
+523 ATNDDALEIKNY
-535 LQENLSEIRPS
+535 LQKNLSAIRPS
-546 TESSAQLSQF
+546 TESSAKLSQF

-564 ALEYALAEEEY
+564 ALEYALAEESY

-597 FGFNPKKE
+597 AGFNPKKE
-605 SVAGFVWKVMELF
+605 SVAGFVWKVMEWF

-632 LGCEDADEF
+632 VGCEDANEF
-641 LEKLEAKKIAS
+641 LEKLEAKEIAS
-652 FNSKG
+652 FKAEG

-677 ERLGKPNNESDKFLE
+677 ERLGKPKTNNSNQFLE
-692 EYNGTELVCL
+692 EYSGTELTRL

-715 YARALEKEKAAKD
+715 YARALDKEEAAKD
-728 HEEINAYYVAFTRAE
+728 HEETNVYYVAFTRAE
-743 LGLVVVAKDKDQK
+743 LGLIVVAKDKDQK
-756 KDKKKD
+756 KDKK
-762 KEESKNKGMHEK
+762 ESKNKGMREK
-774 LDLKPLE
+774 LDLAPLE

-789 ASKKEPSNASVLIKP
+789 SSQKEPSSASVVIKP
-804 HAYGEQVQEIEEEPD
+804 HAYGEQVQEIEEEP

-841 EYQYA
+841 ECQYA

-861 YGFYGLDHQA
+861 HGFYGLDYQA

-883 EIQALF
+883 KMQALF
-889 KNLALKGE
+889 KNLALRGE
-897 VAFLSRG
+897 VAFLFEG

-909 DVLLWDKGQNLYV
+909 DVLLWDRGQNLYV

-934 HKAQVSH
+934 HKVQVSH
-941 YAEFLQTQA
+941 YAAFLQTQA

>member
-1 MDTNRQCMA
+1 MDTKRQCMA

-65 KENLESKEKS
+65 KENLEDEKEKEKS
-75 HKENILKELEEK
+75 QNILKELEEK
-87 YHLDPSLVQNSAQKI
+87 YRLNPSFVQNSAQKI

-131 GLSANFEVNEDTEA
+131 GLSANFEVNEDTKA
-145 HQQQLDERFLSAL
+145 HQQQLNESFLSAL
-158 NSEQLE
+158 NNEQLN

-175 HNSYTSNSIL
+175 YDSYTSDSIL
-185 KLLRSLRNKL
+185 ERLRFLKNKL
-195 YLFDPNKREPAF
+195 YLFDPNKKDLAF
-207 DEEGFLEKPRNLN
+207 DEEGFLEKLRNLN
-220 KQIQSTEIASD
+220 KQIQSVETASD
-231 SAKKAIKCDDFRG
+231 TAKKAIKCDDFRG

-250 TWLKK
+250 TWLEK
-255 KSEYNFFKKLKNEI
+255 KSEYRYFKKFKDET
-269 PTLESECEA
+269 PTLESECEE
-278 IENDLKSY
+278 IENDLKRY
-286 YEARETAL
+286 YEAREIAL

-299 KFIQLYDKAI
+299 KFIQLYDKAT

-325 ALLSGYEEV
+325 ALLNGYEEM
-334 PAEFFYFRLDSKIA
+334 PAEFFYFRLDSRIA

-390 DVKQSIYA
+390 DVKQSIYG
-398 FRGGFS
+398 FRGSFS

-430 HYVNTI
+430 NYVNTI

-443 SSTTYLEQ
+443 SPTAYLEQ
-451 KYPETSRNK
+451 KYPKASSNK
-460 HATDGYVKV
+460 HAKDGYVKV
-469 SLVANERELLLE
+469 SLVADERELLL
-481 QISQEAKNLL
+481 K
-491 EHGKELLLEQ
+491 Q

-509 LEHGI
+509 LEHRI
-514 EPKDITILC
+514 EPKDITLLC
-523 ATNKDALEIKNY
+523 ATNDDALEIKNY
-535 LQENLSEIRPS
+535 LQENLSAIRPS
-546 TESSAQLSQF
+546 TESSAKLSQF

-564 ALEYALAEEEY
+564 ALEYALAEEPY

-584 KLAGYLHD
+584 KLTGYLHD

-597 FGFNPKKE
+597 AGFNPKKE
-605 SVAGFVWKVMELF
+605 SVAGFVWKVMEWF
-618 ELYTEC
+618 ELYGEC

-632 LGCEDADEF
+632 VGCEDANEF
-641 LEKLEAKKIAS
+641 LEKLEAKEIAS
-652 FNSKG
+652 FKIEG

-677 ERLGKPNNESDKFLE
+677 ERLGKPKTNNSNQFLE
-692 EYNGTELVCL
+692 EYDGTELTRL

-715 YARALEKEKAAKD
+715 YARALDKEEAAKD
-728 HEEINAYYVAFTRAE
+728 HEETNVYYVAFTRAE
-743 LGLVVVAKDKDQK
+743 LGLVVVAKDK
-756 KDKKKD
+756 
-762 KEESKNKGMHEK
+762 KGMREK
-774 LDLKPLE
+774 LDLAPLE

-789 ASKKEPSNASVLIKP
+789 SSQKEPLIPSVLIKP
-804 HAYGEQVQEIEEEPD
+804 HAYGEQVQEIEEEP

-846 YRIPKKS
+846 YNIPKKS

-861 YGFYGLDHQA
+861 HGFYGLDYQA

-889 KNLALKGE
+889 KNYALRGE
-897 VAFLSRG
+897 VAFLFEG

-941 YAEFLQTQA
+941 YAAFLQTQA

>member
-1 MDTNRQCMA
+1 MDTKRQCMA

-65 KENLESKEKS
+65 KENLEDEKEKEKS
-75 HKENILKELEEK
+75 QNILKELEEK
-87 YHLDPSLVQNSAQKI
+87 YRLDPSFVQNSAQKI

-111 RISTIDAFFQSILR
+111 RISTIDTFFQSILR

-131 GLSANFEVNEDTEA
+131 GLSTNFEVNEDTKA
-145 HQQQLDERFLSAL
+145 HQQQLNASFLSAL
-158 NSEQLE
+158 NGEQLE
-164 ELSVFITQCLS
+164 ELSVFIAQCLS
-175 HNSYTSNSIL
+175 YDSYTSDSIL
-185 KLLRSLRNKL
+185 ERLRFLKNKL
-195 YLFDPNKREPAF
+195 YLFDPNKKEPAF
-207 DEEGFLEKPRNLN
+207 DEEGFLEKLRSLN
-220 KQIQSTEIASD
+220 QQIQSIETASD
-231 SAKKAIKCDDFRG
+231 KAKTAIKCDDFRG

-255 KSEYNFFKKLKNEI
+255 KSKYRDFKKFKDEI
-269 PTLESECEA
+269 PTLESECEE
-278 IENDLKSY
+278 IENDLKRY
-286 YEARETAL
+286 YEARESAL

-299 KFIQLYDKAI
+299 KFIQLYDKAT

-325 ALLSGYEEV
+325 ALLKGYEEV
-334 PAEFFYFRLDSKIA
+334 PAEFFYFRLDSRIV

-390 DVKQSIYA
+390 DVKQSIYG
-398 FRGGFS
+398 FRGSFS

-430 HYVNTI
+430 NYVNTI

-443 SSTTYLEQ
+443 SPTAYLEQ
-451 KYPETSRNK
+451 KYPKASSNK
-460 HATDGYVKV
+460 HAKDGYVKV
-469 SLVANERELLLE
+469 SLVTDERELLL
-481 QISQEAKNLL
+481 K
-491 EHGKELLLEQ
+491 Q

-509 LEHGI
+509 LEHRI
-514 EPKDITILC
+514 DPKDITILC
-523 ATNKDALEIKNY
+523 TTNDDALEIKNY
-535 LQENLSEIRPS
+535 LQENLSAIRPS
-546 TESSAQLSQF
+546 TESSAKLSQF

-564 ALEYALAEEEY
+564 ALEYALAEEPY

-597 FGFNPKKE
+597 AGFDPKKE

-632 LGCEDADEF
+632 VGCEDANEF
-641 LEKLEAKKIAS
+641 LEKLEAKEIAS
-652 FNSKG
+652 FKAKG

-677 ERLGKPNNESDKFLE
+677 ERLGKPKSNNSNQFLE
-692 EYNGTELVCL
+692 EYSGTELTRL

-715 YARALEKEKAAKD
+715 YARALDKEEAAKD
-728 HEEINAYYVAFTRAE
+728 HEETNVYYVAFTRAE
-743 LGLVVVAKDKDQK
+743 LGLIVVAKDKDQK
-756 KDKKKD
+756 KDKK
-762 KEESKNKGMHEK
+762 ESKNKGMCEK
-774 LDLKPLE
+774 LDLAPLE
-781 EGEIAPVI
+781 EGEIVPVI
-789 ASKKEPSNASVLIKP
+789 SSQKEPLIASVLIKP
-804 HAYGEQVQEIEEEPD
+804 HAYGEQIQEIEEEP

-861 YGFYGLDHQA
+861 HGFYGLDYQA

-883 EIQALF
+883 KIQALF
-889 KNLALKGE
+889 KNLALRGE
-897 VAFLSRG
+897 VAFLFEG

-941 YAEFLQTQA
+941 YAAFLQTQA

>member
-1 MDTNRQCMA
+1 MDTKRQCMA

-65 KENLESKEKS
+65 KENLESEKEKS
-75 HKENILKELEEK
+75 QNILKELEEK

-145 HQQQLDERFLSAL
+145 HQRQLNESFLSAL
-158 NSEQLE
+158 NNEQLE
-164 ELSVFITQCLS
+164 ELSAFIVQCLS
-175 HNSYTSNSIL
+175 YESYTSDSIL
-185 KLLRSLRNKL
+185 KQLRFLKNKL
-195 YLFDPNKREPAF
+195 YLFDPNKKEPAF
-207 DEEGFLEKPRNLN
+207 DEEGFLEKLRGLN
-220 KQIQSTEIASD
+220 NQIQSIETASNE
-231 SAKKAIKCDDFRG
+231 AKTAIKCDSFRG

-250 TWLKK
+250 TWLEK
-255 KSEYNFFKKLKNEI
+255 KSEYLYFKKLKSEI
-269 PTLESECEA
+269 PTLESECEE
-278 IENDLKSY
+278 IENDLKRY
-286 YEARETAL
+286 YEAKETAI

-299 KFIQLYDKAI
+299 KFIQLYDNAT

-325 ALLSGYEEV
+325 VLLNGYEEM

-398 FRGGFS
+398 FRGSFS

-424 SSPLII
+424 SAPLII
-430 HYVNTI
+430 NYVNTI

-443 SSTTYLEQ
+443 SPTAYLEQ
-451 KYPETSRNK
+451 KYPKTSQNK
-460 HATDGYVKV
+460 HVTEGYVKV
-469 SLVANERELLLE
+469 SLVADERELLLN
-481 QISQEAKNLL
+481 QV
-491 EHGKELLLEQ
+491 
-501 ILQEAKNL
+501 LQEAQNL
-509 LEHGI
+509 LDHRI
-514 EPKDITILC
+514 DPKDITILC

-535 LQENLSEIRPS
+535 LQERLSAIRPS
-546 TESSAQLSQF
+546 TESSARLSQL

-564 ALEYALAEEEY
+564 ALEYALAEEPY

-592 DAIAL
+592 DVIAL
-597 FGFNPKKE
+597 PGFNPKKE
-605 SVAGFVWKVMELF
+605 SVASFVWKIMEQF
-618 ELYTEC
+618 KLYGEP
-624 AQICLELA
+624 AQSCLELA
-632 LGCEDADEF
+632 IGCEDANEF
-641 LEKLEAKKIAS
+641 LEKLEAKEIAS
-652 FNSKG
+652 FNPKG
-657 AQIMTIHKSKG
+657 AQIMTIHGSKG

-677 ERLGKPNNESDKFLE
+677 ERLGKPNSSHANQLLE
-692 EYNGTELVCL
+692 EYNGAELVRL

-715 YARALEKEKAAKD
+715 YARALDKEEAAKD
-728 HEEINAYYVAFTRAE
+728 HEEINVYYVAFTRAE
-743 LGLVVVAKDKDQK
+743 LGLIVVAKDKKESK
-756 KDKKKD
+756 K
-762 KEESKNKGMHEK
+762 ESKNKKMREQ
-774 LDLKPLE
+774 LDLVPLE
-781 EGEIAPVI
+781 EGEIMPVI
-789 ASKKEPSNASVLIKP
+789 SPQKEPLIASVVIKP

-846 YRIPKKS
+846 YNIPKQS

-861 YGFYGLDHQA
+861 YGFYGLDYQA

-889 KNLALKGE
+889 KNHALKGE
-897 VAFLSRG
+897 AAFLFQG

-909 DVLLWDKGQNLYV
+909 DVLLWDRGQNLYV

-941 YAEFLQTQA
+941 YAEFLKTQA

>member
-1 MDTNRQCMA
+1 MDTKRQCMA

-65 KENLESKEKS
+65 KENLEDEKEKEKS
-75 HKENILKELEEK
+75 QNILKELEEK
-87 YHLDPSLVQNSAQKI
+87 YRLNPSFVQNSAQKI

-131 GLSANFEVNEDTEA
+131 GLSANFEVNEDTKA
-145 HQQQLDERFLSAL
+145 HQQQLNASFLSAL
-158 NSEQLE
+158 DNEQLE
-164 ELSVFITQCLS
+164 ELSVFIAQCLS
-175 HNSYTSNSIL
+175 YDSYTSDSIL
-185 KLLRSLRNKL
+185 ERLRFLKNKL
-195 YLFDPNKREPAF
+195 YLFDPNKKELAF
-207 DEEGFLEKPRNLN
+207 DEEGFLEKLRNLN
-220 KQIQSTEIASD
+220 RQIQSVETASNE
-231 SAKKAIKCDDFRG
+231 AKTAIKCDDFRG

-250 TWLKK
+250 TWLEK
-255 KSEYNFFKKLKNEI
+255 KSEYRYFKKFKDEI
-269 PTLESECEA
+269 PTLESECEE
-278 IENDLKSY
+278 IENDLKRY
-286 YEARETAL
+286 YEARESAL

-299 KFIQLYDKAI
+299 KFIQLYDKAT

-325 ALLSGYEEV
+325 ALLNGYEEM

-348 HILIDE
+348 HILVDE

-390 DVKQSIYA
+390 DVKQSIYG
-398 FRGGFS
+398 FRGSFS

-430 HYVNTI
+430 NYVNTI

-443 SSTTYLEQ
+443 SPTAYWEQ
-451 KYPETSRNK
+451 KYPKASSNK
-460 HATDGYVKV
+460 HARDGYVKV
-469 SLVANERELLLE
+469 SLVADER
-481 QISQEAKNLL
+481 
-491 EHGKELLLEQ
+491 ELLLEQ

-509 LEHGI
+509 LEHRI

-523 ATNKDALEIKNY
+523 ATNDDALEIKNY
-535 LQENLSEIRPS
+535 LQENLSDIRPS
-546 TESSAQLSQF
+546 TESSANLSQF

-564 ALEYALAEEEY
+564 ALEYALAEEPY
-575 KPFYKHSVL
+575 KLFYKHSVL

-597 FGFNPKKE
+597 AGFNPKKE

-632 LGCEDADEF
+632 VGCEDANEF
-641 LEKLEAKKIAS
+641 LEKLEAKEIAS
-652 FNSKG
+652 FKAEG
-657 AQIMTIHKSKG
+657 TQIMTIHKSKG

-677 ERLGKPNNESDKFLE
+677 ERLGKPKTNNSNQFLE
-692 EYNGTELVCL
+692 EYDGTELTRL

-715 YARALEKEKAAKD
+715 YARALDKEEAAKD
-728 HEEINAYYVAFTRAE
+728 HEETNVYYVAFTRAE
-743 LGLVVVAKDKDQK
+743 LGLIVVAKDKDQK
-756 KDKKKD
+756 KDKK
-762 KEESKNKGMHEK
+762 ESKNKGMREK
-774 LDLKPLE
+774 LDLAPLE
-781 EGEIAPVI
+781 EGIIAPVI
-789 ASKKEPSNASVLIKP
+789 SPQKEPLIKSVVIKP
-804 HAYGEQVQEIEEEPD
+804 HAYGEQVQEIEEEP

-846 YRIPKKS
+846 YNIPKKS

-861 YGFYGLDHQA
+861 HGFYGLDYQA

-883 EIQALF
+883 KIQALF
-889 KNLALKGE
+889 KNLALRGE
-897 VAFLSRG
+897 VAFLFEG

-941 YAEFLQTQA
+941 YAAFLQTQA

>member
-1 MDTNRQCMA
+1 MDTKRQCMA

-65 KENLESKEKS
+65 KENLENEKEKEKS
-75 HKENILKELEEK
+75 QNILKELEEK
-87 YHLDPSLVQNSAQKI
+87 YRLDPSFVQNSAQKI

-131 GLSANFEVNEDTEA
+131 GLSANFEVNEDTKA
-145 HQQQLDERFLSAL
+145 HQQRLNASFLSAL
-158 NSEQLE
+158 DNKQLE

-175 HNSYTSNSIL
+175 HDSYTSDSVLERLRFL
-185 KLLRSLRNKL
+185 KNKL
-195 YLFDPNKREPAF
+195 YLFDPNKKDPVF
-207 DEEGFLEKPRNLN
+207 DEERFLEKLRSLN
-220 KQIQSTEIASD
+220 QQIQSVETASD
-231 SAKKAIKCDDFRG
+231 TAKTAIKCDDFRG

-250 TWLKK
+250 TWLEK
-255 KSEYNFFKKLKNEI
+255 KSEYRYFKKFKDEI
-269 PTLESECEA
+269 PTLESECEE
-278 IENDLKSY
+278 IENDLKHY
-286 YEARETAL
+286 YEAKESAL

-299 KFIQLYDKAI
+299 KFIQLYDKAT

-325 ALLSGYEEV
+325 ALLNGYEEM

-390 DVKQSIYA
+390 DVKQSIYG
-398 FRGGFS
+398 FRGSFS

-413 FYHDNLEFNHR
+413 FYHDNLPFNHR

-430 HYVNTI
+430 NYVNTI

-443 SSTTYLEQ
+443 SPTAYLEQ
-451 KYPETSRNK
+451 KYPKASSNK
-460 HATDGYVKV
+460 HARDGYVKV
-469 SLVANERELLLE
+469 SLVADERELLL
-481 QISQEAKNLL
+481 K
-491 EHGKELLLEQ
+491 Q

-509 LEHGI
+509 LEHRI
-514 EPKDITILC
+514 DPKDITLLC
-523 ATNKDALEIKNY
+523 ATNDDALEIKNY
-535 LQENLSEIRPS
+535 LQKNLSAIHPS
-546 TESSAQLSQF
+546 TESSAKLSQF

-564 ALEYALAEEEY
+564 ALEYALAEEPY

-597 FGFNPKKE
+597 AGFNPKKE

-632 LGCEDADEF
+632 VGCEDANEF
-641 LEKLEAKKIAS
+641 LEKLEAKEIAS
-652 FNSKG
+652 FKAEG

-677 ERLGKPNNESDKFLE
+677 ERLGKPKTNNSNQFLE
-692 EYNGTELVCL
+692 EYSGTELTHL

-715 YARALEKEKAAKD
+715 YARVLDKEEAAKN
-728 HEEINAYYVAFTRAE
+728 HEETNVYYVAFTRAE
-743 LGLVVVAKDKDQK
+743 LGLIVVAKDKNQK
-756 KDKKKD
+756 KDKK
-762 KEESKNKGMHEK
+762 ESKNKGMREK
-774 LDLKPLE
+774 LDLAPLE
-781 EGEIAPVI
+781 EGIIAPVI
-789 ASKKEPSNASVLIKP
+789 SPQKEPLIKSVVIKP
-804 HAYGEQVQEIEEEPD
+804 HAYGEQVQEIEEEP

-846 YRIPKKS
+846 YNIPKKS

-861 YGFYGLDHQA
+861 HGFYGLDYQA

-883 EIQALF
+883 KIQALF
-889 KNLALKGE
+889 KNLALRGE
-897 VAFLSRG
+897 VAFLFEG
-904 VVSRI
+904 VVSRM

-941 YAEFLQTQA
+941 YAAFLQTQA

>member
-1 MDTNRQCMA
+1 MDTKRQCMA

-29 LLFKGAN
+29 ILFKGAN

-65 KENLESKEKS
+65 KENLEDEKEKEKS
-75 HKENILKELEEK
+75 QNILKELEEK
-87 YHLDPSLVQNSAQKI
+87 YHLNPSFVQNSAQKI

-131 GLSANFEVNEDTEA
+131 GLSANFEVNEDTQV
-145 HQQQLDERFLSAL
+145 HQQQLNEIFLSTL
-158 NSEQLE
+158 SSEQFE

-175 HNSYTSNSIL
+175 YDSYTSDSIL
-185 KLLRSLRNKL
+185 ERLRFLKNKL
-195 YLFDPNKREPAF
+195 YLFDPNKKESAF
-207 DEEGFLEKPRNLN
+207 DEEGFLEKLRNLN
-220 KQIQSTEIASD
+220 RQIQSVETASD
-231 SAKKAIKCDDFRG
+231 TAKKAIKCDDFRG

-250 TWLKK
+250 TWLEK
-255 KSEYNFFKKLKNEI
+255 KSEYLYFKKLKSEI
-269 PTLESECEA
+269 PTLESECEE
-278 IENDLKSY
+278 IENDLKRY
-286 YEARETAL
+286 YEAKETAI

-299 KFIQLYDKAI
+299 KFIQLYDNAT

-325 ALLSGYEEV
+325 VLLNGYEEM
-334 PAEFFYFRLDSKIA
+334 PAEFFYFRLDSKIV

-398 FRGGFS
+398 FRGSFS

-413 FYHDNLEFNHR
+413 FYHDNLPFNHR
-424 SSPLII
+424 SAPLII
-430 HYVNTI
+430 NYVNTI

-443 SSTTYLEQ
+443 SPTAYLEQ
-451 KYPETSRNK
+451 KYPKTSQNK
-460 HATDGYVKV
+460 HVTEGYVKV
-469 SLVANERELLLE
+469 SLVADERELLLD
-481 QISQEAKNLL
+481 QV
-491 EHGKELLLEQ
+491 
-501 ILQEAKNL
+501 LQEAKNL
-509 LEHGI
+509 LEHHI
-514 EPKDITILC
+514 DPKDITILC
-523 ATNKDALEIKNY
+523 ATNDDALEIKNY
-535 LQENLSEIRPS
+535 LQERLSAIHPS
-546 TESSAQLSQF
+546 TESSAKLSQF

-564 ALEYALAEEEY
+564 ALEYALAEEPY

-592 DAIAL
+592 DVIAL
-597 FGFNPKKE
+597 PSFNPKKE

-618 ELYTEC
+618 ELYGEP
-624 AQICLELA
+624 AQSCLELA
-632 LGCEDADEF
+632 VGCEDADGF
-641 LEKLEAKKIAS
+641 LEKLEAKAIAS
-652 FNSKG
+652 SHSKG

-677 ERLGKPNNESDKFLE
+677 ERLGKPKTNNSNQFLE
-692 EYNGTELVCL
+692 EYSGTELTCL

-715 YARALEKEKAAKD
+715 YARALDKEEAAKD
-728 HEEINAYYVAFTRAE
+728 HEETNVYYVAFTRAE
-743 LGLVVVAKDKDQK
+743 LGLIVVAKDK
-756 KDKKKD
+756 
-762 KEESKNKGMHEK
+762 KGMREK
-774 LDLKPLE
+774 LDLVPLE

-789 ASKKEPSNASVLIKP
+789 SSQKEPLIPSVVIKP
-804 HAYGEQVQEIEEEPD
+804 HAYGEQVQEIEEEP

-827 QEAINFGIA
+827 QEAIHFGIA

-861 YGFYGLDHQA
+861 HGFYDLDYQA

-883 EIQALF
+883 KIQALF
-889 KNLALKGE
+889 KNLALRGE
-897 VAFLSRG
+897 VAFLFEG

-941 YAEFLQTQA
+941 YAAFLQTQA

-969 LWV
+969 IWV

>member
-1 MDTNRQCMA
+1 MDTKRQCMA

-65 KENLESKEKS
+65 KENLESEKEKS
-75 HKENILKELEEK
+75 QNILKELEEK
-87 YHLDPSLVQNSAQKI
+87 YHLDPSLVRNNAQKI

-145 HQQQLDERFLSAL
+145 HQRQLNESFLSAL

-164 ELSVFITQCLS
+164 ELSAFIVQCLS
-175 HNSYTSNSIL
+175 YDNYTSDSIL
-185 KLLRSLRNKL
+185 EQLRFLKNKL
-195 YLFDPNKREPAF
+195 YLFDPNKKESAF
-207 DEEGFLEKPRNLN
+207 DEEGFLEKLRSLN
-220 KQIQSTEIASD
+220 NQIQSIETASD
-231 SAKKAIKCDDFRG
+231 KAKEAIKCDSFRG

-255 KSEYNFFKKLKNEI
+255 KSEYQSFKKLKSEI
-269 PTLESECEA
+269 PTLESECEE
-278 IENDLKSY
+278 IENDLKRY
-286 YEARETAL
+286 YEAKETAI

-299 KFIQLYDKAI
+299 KFIQLYDNAT

-325 ALLSGYEEV
+325 VLLNGYEEM

-398 FRGGFS
+398 FRGSFS

-424 SSPLII
+424 SAPLII
-430 HYVNTI
+430 NYVNTI

-443 SSTTYLEQ
+443 SPTAYLEQ
-451 KYPETSRNK
+451 KYPKASNNK
-460 HATDGYVKV
+460 HVTEGYVKV
-469 SLVANERELLLE
+469 SLVADE
-481 QISQEAKNLL
+481 
-491 EHGKELLLEQ
+491 KELLLEQ

-509 LEHGI
+509 LDHRI
-514 EPKDITILC
+514 DPKDITILC

-535 LQENLSEIRPS
+535 LQERLSAIRPS
-546 TESSAQLSQF
+546 TESSTRLSQL

-564 ALEYALAEEEY
+564 ALEYALAEEPY

-597 FGFNPKKE
+597 PGFNPKKE

-618 ELYTEC
+618 ELYGEP
-624 AQICLELA
+624 AQSCLELA
-632 LGCEDADEF
+632 IGCEDANDF
-641 LEKLEAKKIAS
+641 LEKLEAKEIAS
-652 FNSKG
+652 FNPKG
-657 AQIMTIHKSKG
+657 AQIMTIHGSKG

-677 ERLGKPNNESDKFLE
+677 ERLGNPKSSHSNQLLE
-692 EYNGTELVCL
+692 EYDGAELACL

-715 YARALEKEKAAKD
+715 YARALDKEEAAKD
-728 HEEINAYYVAFTRAE
+728 HEEINVYYVAFTRAE
-743 LGLVVVAKDKDQK
+743 LGLIVVAKDKKESK
-756 KDKKKD
+756 K
-762 KEESKNKGMHEK
+762 ESKNKKMREQ
-774 LDLKPLE
+774 LDLASLE

-789 ASKKEPSNASVLIKP
+789 SSQKEPLIASVVIKP

-846 YRIPKKS
+846 YNIPKQS

-861 YGFYGLDHQA
+861 YGFYGLDYQA

-883 EIQALF
+883 GIQALF
-889 KNLALKGE
+889 KNHALKGE
-897 VAFLSRG
+897 AAFLFQG

-909 DVLLWDKGQNLYV
+909 DVLLWDRGQNLYV

-941 YAEFLQTQA
+941 YAAFLKTQA

>member
-1 MDTNRQCMA
+1 MDTKRQCMA

-65 KENLESKEKS
+65 KENLENEKEKS
-75 HKENILKELEEK
+75 QNILKELEEK
-87 YHLDPSLVQNSAQKI
+87 YHLDPSLVRNSAQKI

-131 GLSANFEVNEDTEA
+131 GLSANFEVNEDTKA
-145 HQQQLDERFLSAL
+145 HQQQLNEGFLSAL
-158 NSEQLE
+158 NNEQLE
-164 ELSVFITQCLS
+164 ELSVFTAQCLS
-175 HNSYTSNSIL
+175 YDNYTSDSIL
-185 KLLRSLRNKL
+185 ERLRFLKNKL
-195 YLFDPNKREPAF
+195 YLFDPNEKEPAF
-207 DEEGFLEKPRNLN
+207 DEEGFLEKLRSLN
-220 KQIQSTEIASD
+220 QQIQSIETASD
-231 SAKKAIKCDDFRG
+231 KAKTAIKCDDFRG

-255 KSEYNFFKKLKNEI
+255 KSEYRDFKKLKDEI
-269 PTLESECEA
+269 PTLESECEE
-278 IENDLKSY
+278 IENDLKRY
-286 YEARETAL
+286 YEARESAL

-299 KFIQLYDKAI
+299 KFIQLYDKAT

-325 ALLSGYEEV
+325 ALLKGYEEV
-334 PAEFFYFRLDSKIA
+334 PAEFFYFRLDSRIA

-382 HRSVFFVG
+382 NRSVFFVG

-398 FRGGFS
+398 FRGSFS

-413 FYHDNLEFNHR
+413 FYHDNLQFNHR

-430 HYVNTI
+430 NYVNTI

-443 SSTTYLEQ
+443 SPTAYLDQ
-451 KYPETSRNK
+451 KYPKASQNK

-481 QISQEAKNLL
+481 QI
-491 EHGKELLLEQ
+491 
-501 ILQEAKNL
+501 LQEAKNL
-509 LEHGI
+509 LEHRI
-514 EPKDITILC
+514 EPKDITLLC
-523 ATNKDALEIKNY
+523 ATNDDALEIKNY
-535 LQENLSEIRPS
+535 LQENLSAIRPS
-546 TESSAQLSQF
+546 TESSANLSQF

-564 ALEYALAEEEY
+564 ALEYALAEEPY

-597 FGFNPKKE
+597 PGFNPKKE
-605 SVAGFVWKVMELF
+605 SVAGFVWRVMELF
-618 ELYTEC
+618 ELYGER

-632 LGCEDADEF
+632 VGCEDADGF

-652 FNSKG
+652 FNLKG

-677 ERLGKPNNESDKFLE
+677 ERLGKPRSNNSNQFLE
-692 EYNGTELVCL
+692 EYNGTELLRL

-715 YARALEKEKAAKD
+715 YARALDKEKAAKEN
-728 HEEINAYYVAFTRAE
+728 EETNVYYVAFTRAE
-743 LGLVVVAKDKDQK
+743 LGLVVVAKDKGQK
-756 KDKKKD
+756 KDQK
-762 KEESKNKGMHEK
+762 ESKNKTMREK
-774 LDLKPLE
+774 LDLAPLE
-781 EGEIAPVI
+781 EGEITPVI
-789 ASKKEPSNASVLIKP
+789 SPQKEPLITSALIKP
-804 HAYGEQVQEIEEEPD
+804 HAYGEQVQEIEEEPE

-846 YRIPKKS
+846 YNIPKKS

-861 YGFYGLDHQA
+861 HGFYGLDYQA

-889 KNLALKGE
+889 KNYALRGE
-897 VAFLSRG
+897 TAFLFQG
-904 VVSRI
+904 IVSRI
-909 DVLLWDKGQNLYV
+909 DVLLWDRGQNLCV

-941 YAEFLQTQA
+941 YAEFLKTQA

>member
-1 MDTNRQCMA
+1 MDTKRQCMA

-65 KENLESKEKS
+65 KENLEDEKEKEKS
-75 HKENILKELEEK
+75 QNILKELEEK
-87 YHLDPSLVQNSAQKI
+87 YRLDPSFVQNSAPKI

-131 GLSANFEVNEDTEA
+131 GLSANFEVNEDTKA
-145 HQQQLDERFLSAL
+145 HQQQLNEGFLSAL
-158 NSEQLE
+158 NNEQLE
-164 ELSVFITQCLS
+164 ELSVFIAQCLS
-175 HNSYTSNSIL
+175 YDNYTSDSIL
-185 KLLRSLRNKL
+185 ERLRFLKNKL
-195 YLFDPNKREPAF
+195 YLFDPNKKEPAF
-207 DEEGFLEKPRNLN
+207 DEEGFLEKLRSLN
-220 KQIQSTEIASD
+220 EQIQSIETASD
-231 SAKKAIKCDDFRG
+231 RAKTAIKCDSFRG

-250 TWLKK
+250 TWLEK
-255 KSEYNFFKKLKNEI
+255 KSEYLYFKKLKSEI
-269 PTLESECEA
+269 PTLESECEE
-278 IENDLKSY
+278 IENDLKRY
-286 YEARETAL
+286 YEAKETAI

-299 KFIQLYDKAI
+299 KFIQLYDNAT

-325 ALLSGYEEV
+325 VLLNGYEEM
-334 PAEFFYFRLDSKIA
+334 PAEFFYFRLDSKIV

-398 FRGGFS
+398 FRGSFS

-413 FYHDNLEFNHR
+413 FYHDNLPFNHR
-424 SSPLII
+424 SAPLII
-430 HYVNTI
+430 NYVNTI

-443 SSTTYLEQ
+443 SPTAYLEQ
-451 KYPETSRNK
+451 KYPKTSQNK
-460 HATDGYVKV
+460 HVTEGYVKV
-469 SLVANERELLLE
+469 SLVADERELLLD
-481 QISQEAKNLL
+481 QV
-491 EHGKELLLEQ
+491 
-501 ILQEAKNL
+501 LQEAKNL
-509 LEHGI
+509 LEHHI
-514 EPKDITILC
+514 DPKDITILC
-523 ATNKDALEIKNY
+523 ATNDDALEIKNY
-535 LQENLSEIRPS
+535 LQERLSAIHPS
-546 TESSAQLSQF
+546 TESSAKLSQF

-564 ALEYALAEEEY
+564 ALEYALAEEPY

-592 DAIAL
+592 DVIAL
-597 FGFNPKKE
+597 PSFNPKKE

-618 ELYTEC
+618 ELYGEP
-624 AQICLELA
+624 AQSCLELA
-632 LGCEDADEF
+632 VGCEDADGF
-641 LEKLEAKKIAS
+641 LEKLEAKAIAS
-652 FNSKG
+652 SHSKG

-677 ERLGKPNNESDKFLE
+677 ERLGKPKSSHSNQLLE
-692 EYNGTELVCL
+692 EYDGTELTRL

-715 YARALEKEKAAKD
+715 YARALDKEEAAKD
-728 HEEINAYYVAFTRAE
+728 HEETNVYYVAFTRAE
-743 LGLVVVAKDKDQK
+743 LGLIVVAKDK
-756 KDKKKD
+756 
-762 KEESKNKGMHEK
+762 KGMREK
-774 LDLKPLE
+774 LDLVPLE
-781 EGEIAPVI
+781 EGEIVPVI
-789 ASKKEPSNASVLIKP
+789 SSQKALSIPSVVIKP
-804 HAYGEQVQEIEEEPD
+804 HAYGEQVQEIEEEP

-827 QEAINFGIA
+827 QEAIHFGIA

-861 YGFYGLDHQA
+861 HGFYGLDYQA

-883 EIQALF
+883 KIQALF
-889 KNLALKGE
+889 KNLALRGE
-897 VAFLSRG
+897 VAFLFEG

-941 YAEFLQTQA
+941 YAAFLQTQA

>member
-1 MDTNRQCMA
+1 MDTKRQCMA

-65 KENLESKEKS
+65 KENLEDEKEKEKS
-75 HKENILKELEEK
+75 QNILKELEEK
-87 YHLDPSLVQNSAQKI
+87 YRLNPSLVQNSAQKI

-131 GLSANFEVNEDTEA
+131 GLSANFEVNEDTKA
-145 HQQQLDERFLSAL
+145 HQQQLNASFLSVL
-158 NSEQLE
+158 NNEQLE

-175 HNSYTSNSIL
+175 YDSYTSDSVLERLRFL
-185 KLLRSLRNKL
+185 KNKL
-195 YLFDPNKREPAF
+195 YLFDPNKKDPVF
-207 DEEGFLEKPRNLN
+207 NEEGFLEKLRSLN
-220 KQIQSTEIASD
+220 QQIQSVETASNE
-231 SAKKAIKCDDFRG
+231 AKKAIKCDDFRG

-250 TWLKK
+250 TWLEK
-255 KSEYNFFKKLKNEI
+255 KSEYRYFKKFKDEI
-269 PTLESECEA
+269 PTLESECEE
-278 IENDLKSY
+278 IENDLKHY
-286 YEARETAL
+286 YEAKESAL

-299 KFIQLYDKAI
+299 KFIQLYDKAT

-325 ALLSGYEEV
+325 ALLNGYEEM
-334 PAEFFYFRLDSKIA
+334 PAEFFYFRLDSRIV

-390 DVKQSIYA
+390 DVKQSIYG
-398 FRGGFS
+398 FRGSFS

-413 FYHDNLEFNHR
+413 FYHDNLPFNHR

-430 HYVNTI
+430 NYVNTI

-443 SSTTYLEQ
+443 SPTAYLEQ
-451 KYPETSRNK
+451 KYPKASSNK
-460 HATDGYVKV
+460 HARDGYVKV
-469 SLVANERELLLE
+469 SLVADER
-481 QISQEAKNLL
+481 
-491 EHGKELLLEQ
+491 ELLLEQ

-509 LEHGI
+509 LEHRI
-514 EPKDITILC
+514 DPKDITLLC
-523 ATNKDALEIKNY
+523 ATNDDALEIKNY
-535 LQENLSEIRPS
+535 LQKNLSAIRPS
-546 TESSAQLSQF
+546 TESSAKLSQF

-564 ALEYALAEEEY
+564 ALEYALAEEPY

-597 FGFNPKKE
+597 AGFNPKKE
-605 SVAGFVWKVMELF
+605 SVAGFVWKVMEWF

-632 LGCEDADEF
+632 VGCEDANEF
-641 LEKLEAKKIAS
+641 LEKLEAKEIAS
-652 FNSKG
+652 FKAEG

-677 ERLGKPNNESDKFLE
+677 ERLGKPKTNNSNQFLE
-692 EYNGTELVCL
+692 EYSGTELTRL

-715 YARALEKEKAAKD
+715 YARVLDKEEAAKD
-728 HEEINAYYVAFTRAE
+728 HEETNVYYVAFTRAE
-743 LGLVVVAKDKDQK
+743 LGLIIVAKDKDQK
-756 KDKKKD
+756 KDKK
-762 KEESKNKGMHEK
+762 ESKNKGMREK
-774 LDLKPLE
+774 LDLAPLE
-781 EGEIAPVI
+781 EGTIAPVI
-789 ASKKEPSNASVLIKP
+789 SSQKEPSSASVVIKP
-804 HAYGEQVQEIEEEPD
+804 HAYGEQVQEIEEEP

-861 YGFYGLDHQA
+861 HGFYGLDYQA

-883 EIQALF
+883 KIQALF

-897 VAFLSRG
+897 VAFLFEG

-934 HKAQVSH
+934 HKVQVSH
-941 YAEFLQTQA
+941 YAAFLQTQA

-964 RLLEK
+964 KLLEK

>member
-1 MDTNRQCMA
+1 MDTKRQCMA

-65 KENLESKEKS
+65 KENLEDEKEKEKS
-75 HKENILKELEEK
+75 QNILKELEEK
-87 YHLDPSLVQNSAQKI
+87 YRLDPSFVQNSAQKI

-145 HQQQLDERFLSAL
+145 HQQQLNESFLSAL
-158 NSEQLE
+158 NGEQLE
-164 ELSVFITQCLS
+164 ELSVFIAQCLS
-175 HNSYTSNSIL
+175 YDSYTSDSIL
-185 KLLRSLRNKL
+185 ERLRFLKNKL
-195 YLFDPNKREPAF
+195 YLFDPNKKELAF
-207 DEEGFLEKPRNLN
+207 DEEGFLEKLRSLN
-220 KQIQSTEIASD
+220 KQIQSIETASNE
-231 SAKKAIKCDDFRG
+231 AKKAIKCDDFRG

-250 TWLKK
+250 TWLEK
-255 KSEYNFFKKLKNEI
+255 KSEYRDFKKLKGEI
-269 PTLESECEA
+269 PTLESECEE
-278 IENDLKSY
+278 IENDLKRY
-286 YEARETAL
+286 YEARENAL

-299 KFIQLYDKAI
+299 KFIQLYDKAT

-325 ALLSGYEEV
+325 ALLNGYEEM

-390 DVKQSIYA
+390 DVKQSIYG
-398 FRGGFS
+398 FRGSFS

-430 HYVNTI
+430 NYVNTI

-443 SSTTYLEQ
+443 SPTAYLEQ
-451 KYPETSRNK
+451 KYPKASSNN
-460 HATDGYVKV
+460 HARDGYVKV
-469 SLVANERELLLE
+469 SLMADER
-481 QISQEAKNLL
+481 
-491 EHGKELLLEQ
+491 ELLLEQ

-509 LEHGI
+509 LEHRI
-514 EPKDITILC
+514 DPKDITILC
-523 ATNKDALEIKNY
+523 TRNKDALEIKNY
-535 LQENLSEIRPS
+535 LQKNLSAIRPS
-546 TESSAQLSQF
+546 TESSAKLSQF

-564 ALEYALAEEEY
+564 ALEYALAEEPY

-597 FGFNPKKE
+597 AGFNPKKE

-632 LGCEDADEF
+632 VGCEDADEF

-652 FNSKG
+652 FNAKG
-657 AQIMTIHKSKG
+657 AQIMTIHASKG

-677 ERLGKPNNESDKFLE
+677 ERLGKPNSNNSNQFLE
-692 EYNGTELVCL
+692 EYSGTELTHL

-715 YARALEKEKAAKD
+715 YARALDKEEAAKD
-728 HEEINAYYVAFTRAE
+728 HEETNVYYVAFTRAE
-743 LGLVVVAKDKDQK
+743 LGLIVVAKDQK
-756 KDKKKD
+756 KDKK
-762 KEESKNKGMHEK
+762 ESKNKGMREK
-774 LDLKPLE
+774 LDLVPLE

-789 ASKKEPSNASVLIKP
+789 SSQKEPSPESVLIKP
-804 HAYGEQVQEIEEEPD
+804 HAYGEQVQEIEEEP

-827 QEAINFGIA
+827 QEAIHFGIA

-861 YGFYGLDHQA
+861 HGFYGLDYQA

-883 EIQALF
+883 KIQALF
-889 KNLALKGE
+889 KNLALRGE
-897 VAFLSRG
+897 VAFLFEG

-941 YAEFLQTQA
+941 YAAFLQTQA